1 MDKKQSLAFLLSAMM
16 VATPFSAFA
25 AEDGT
30 APADADASAKAATEQ
45 SVENNQAK
53 GEDSVQ
59 EDAQLDENE
68 LPIVP
73 IEPGEGTGE
82 EKKDETPASNA
93 WEATDFTYGEWV
105 IDSNAMLCPSNDTE
119 AYLKTTI
126 WVVTGLS
133 DSGKAKLENNKDLVI
148 PAKDPDGKK
157 VQGVGKDAFKKMG
170 LTSVQF
176 PENVKTA
183 NDTNWDSNVKE
194 RGDFFIG
201 NLAFQSNDLKEVTL
215 PEGVFYVAPNGF
227 SKNPNLKEVTFP
239 STIKLIGNSAF
250 AACAIDTLNFPE
262 TTDFPLAIDNIAF
275 FTNKIKS
282 VWLPDKTEKVTNM
295 AFRNNTGVEN
305 GIVHLYIPKTKGSY
319 VDNNAYQKP
328 FVGDAIPTEAWAEKP
343 WCTAHFTFDGTT
355 ITGLSESGKIKIQ
368 NDTNLVLPDQT
379 EAGEDVTAIGNG
391 TYGVGTFGY
400 TTADGTV
407 YAPDSVKLPAK
418 LESIGNFAFSAVVD
432 TKTSEVKHGVKA
444 VEFPETLKT
453 IGNTAFQN
461 APLTEVS
468 IPDSVTSVGSGAFTN
483 TEQATTHIE
492 KVKLSKG
499 MTTIPNSMFTNQKIK
514 NVEIP
519 EGIKS
524 IGSRAFAGN
533 YVETLKISGT
543 VEEIDDYAFWNN
555 QMKELEIPGNV
566 KIIGKYAFQRTQEYI
581 KATINKVVLHEGLES
596 IGKKAFY
603 QTLTSECK
611 SIDLPTTVNV
621 LDAAAF
627 EGNAKVTLTSL
638 VEDQVNATGDY
649 TKVAAAGAGHEIVLV
664 HKVTFDAGEGKADA
678 ETARADKDGKLA
690 ELPTAARDGYIF
702 KGWFTAAEGGDAV
715 TADTVFDKDTT
726 VFAHWKAYSV
736 VTFDAGEGK
745 SDAETA
751 RADKD
756 GKLAELPT
764 AARDGYTFEGWF
776 TAAEGGEAVTAD
788 TVFDKDTTV
797 FAHWKAYSV
806 VTFDAGEGKSDAETA
821 RADKD
826 GKLAELPNAARDG
839 YIFEG
844 WFTAAEGGDAVTA
857 DTVFDKDTTVF
868 AHWKKNIV
876 SATPSVKLSTSTYT
890 YNGKVKTP
898 GVKVSVNGT
907 VLTKDNYSVSY
918 GKGRKNVGKYTV
930 KVTLK
935 NDYAGSKTVSF
946 KINPPKS
953 AVKKL
958 KKGKKSFTV
967 YVKKQSKQT
976 SGYQVQYSTSKKF
989 KSPKAKNLT
998 SYKKTTLKVKK
1009 LKKHKKYYVRVR
1021 TYKKVGK
1028 TKYYSGWSSAKSVKT
1043 K

>member
-30 APADADASAKAATEQ
+30 APADDDASAKAATEQ

-53 GEDSVQ
+53 GKASVQ

-68 LPIVP
+68 LPIV
-73 IEPGEGTGE
+73 PGEGTGE

-93 WEATDFTYGEWV
+93 WEATDFTYGEWA
-105 IDSNAMLCPSNDTE
+105 IDKNDMLCPSNDNE
-119 AYLKTTI
+119 AYLKTTV

-148 PAKDPDGKK
+148 PAKDSDGKK
-157 VQGVGKDAFKKMG
+157 VQGVGKEAFKKMG

-183 NDTNWDSNVKE
+183 NDTNWDSSVKE

-201 NLAFQSNDLKEVTL
+201 NLAFQGNNLKEVTL
-215 PEGVFYVAPNGF
+215 PEGVFYVATNGF
-227 SKNPNLKEVTFP
+227 SRNPNLKEVTFP

-250 AACAIDTLNFPE
+250 AACAIEKLNFSE
-262 TTDFPLAIDNIAF
+262 NTDFPLAIDNIAF
-275 FTNKIKS
+275 FNNKIKS
-282 VWLPDKTEKVTNM
+282 VWLPDKTEKVSKQ
-295 AFRNNTGVEN
+295 AFMKNTGMEN
-305 GIVHLYIPKTKGSY
+305 GTVHLYIPTTKGSY
-319 VDNNAYQKP
+319 VDNNAYQQP
-328 FVGDAIPTEAWAEKP
+328 FVGDAIPAEAWAEKP
-343 WCTAHFTFDGTT
+343 WGTAHFAFDGTT

-368 NDTNLVLPDQT
+368 NDTNLVLPDQNA
-379 EAGEDVTAIGNG
+379 AGEDVTAIGNG
-391 TYGVGTFGY
+391 TNGVGTFGY
-400 TTADGTV
+400 KAADGTV

-432 TKTSEVKHGVKA
+432 TKTSEVKHGVKE

-468 IPDSVTSVGSGAFTN
+468 LPDSVTSVGSGAFTN
-483 TEQATTHIE
+483 TEKATTHIE

-499 MTTIPNSMFTNQKIK
+499 MTAIPDGMFTNQKVK

-519 EGIKS
+519 EGIKT
-524 IGSRAFAGN
+524 IGKRAFAGN
-533 YVETLKISGT
+533 RVETLKLSGT
-543 VEEIDDYAFWNN
+543 MEKIDEYAFWNN
-555 QMKELEIPGNV
+555 QIKELEIPGNV
-566 KIIGKYAFQRTQEYI
+566 KTIGRYAFQRTQDSI
-581 KATINKVVLHEGLES
+581 KASINKVVLHEGLES
-596 IGKKAFY
+596 IGKQAFY

-611 SIDLPTTVNV
+611 SIDLPTTVKV

-627 EGNAKVTLTSL
+627 EGNAKVTLISL
-638 VEDQVNATGDY
+638 VEDQVNAVGDY
-649 TKVAAAGAGHEIVLV
+649 AKVVAKGTAHEIVLI

-678 ETARADKDGKLA
+678 ETARTDKDGKLA
-690 ELPTAARDGYIF
+690 ELPG
-702 KGWFTAAEGGDAV
+702 
-715 TADTVFDKDTT
+715 
-726 VFAHWKAYSV
+726 
-736 VTFDAGEGK
+736 
-745 SDAETA
+745 
-751 RADKD
+751 
-756 GKLAELPT
+756 

-776 TAAEGGEAVTAD
+776 TAAEGGDV
-788 TVFDKDTTV
+788 
-797 FAHWKAYSV
+797 
-806 VTFDAGEGKSDAETA
+806 
-821 RADKD
+821 
-826 GKLAELPNAARDG
+826 
-839 YIFEG
+839 
-844 WFTAAEGGDAVTA
+844 VTA

-868 AHWKKNIV
+868 AHWKKNVV
-876 SATPSVKLSTSTYT
+876 SATPSVKLSTSAYT

-946 KINPPKS
+946 NINPPKS

-989 KSPKAKNLT
+989 KSPKTKSLT
-998 SYKKTTLKVKK
+998 SYKKTSLKVKK

-1028 TKYYSGWSSAKSVKT
+1028 AKYYSSWSSAKSVKT

>member
-1 MDKKQSLAFLLSAMM
+1 MNHERRITMDKKQSLAFLLSAMM

-25 AEDGT
+25 AEDGG
-30 APADADASAKAATEQ
+30 APADADASAKASTEQ
-45 SVENNQAK
+45 SVENNQEK
-53 GEDSVQ
+53 GKASVQ

-68 LPIVP
+68 LPIV
-73 IEPGEGTGE
+73 PGEGTGE

-93 WEATDFTYGEWV
+93 WEATDFTYGEWA
-105 IDSNAMLCPSNDTE
+105 IDKNDMLCPSNDSE
-119 AYLKTTI
+119 AYLKTTV

-148 PAKDPDGKK
+148 PAKDSDGKK
-157 VQGVGKDAFKKMG
+157 VQGVGKEAFKKMG

-183 NDTNWDSNVKE
+183 NDTNWDSSVKE

-201 NLAFQSNDLKEVTL
+201 NLAFQGNNLKEVTL
-215 PEGVFYVAPNGF
+215 PEGVFYVATNGF
-227 SKNPNLKEVTFP
+227 SRNPNLKEVTFP

-250 AACAIDTLNFPE
+250 AACAIEKLNFSE
-262 TTDFPLAIDNIAF
+262 NTDFPLAIDNIAF
-275 FTNKIKS
+275 FNNKIKS

-295 AFRNNTGVEN
+295 AFRSNTGVEN
-305 GIVHLYIPKTKGSY
+305 GIVHLYIPKTKGNY

-328 FVGDAIPTEAWAEKP
+328 FVGDAIPAEAWAEKP
-343 WCTAHFTFDGTT
+343 WGTAHFAFDGTT

-368 NDTNLVLPDQT
+368 NDTNLVLPDQNA
-379 EAGEDVTAIGNG
+379 AGEDVTAIGNG
-391 TYGVGTFGY
+391 TNGVGTFGY
-400 TTADGTV
+400 KAADGTV

-432 TKTSEVKHGVKA
+432 TKTSEVKHGVKE

-468 IPDSVTSVGSGAFTN
+468 LPDSVTSVGGGAFTN
-483 TEQATTHIE
+483 TEKATTHIE

-499 MTTIPNSMFTNQKIK
+499 MTAIPAGMFTNQKVK

-519 EGIKS
+519 EGIKT
-524 IGSRAFAGN
+524 IGARAFAGN
-533 YVETLKISGT
+533 RVETLKISGT
-543 VEEIDDYAFWNN
+543 VEKIDDYAFWNN

-566 KIIGKYAFQRTQEYI
+566 KTIGKYAFQRTQDSI
-581 KATINKVVLHEGLES
+581 KASIDKVVLHEGLES
-596 IGKKAFY
+596 IGKRAFY

-611 SIDLPTTVNV
+611 SIDLPTTVKV

-627 EGNAKVTLTSL
+627 EGNAKITLISL
-638 VEDQVNATGDY
+638 VEDQANAKGDY
-649 TKVAAAGAGHEIVLV
+649 TKVVAKGTAHEIVLV

-678 ETARADKDGKLA
+678 ETARTDKDGKLA
-690 ELPTAARDGYIF
+690 ELPG
-702 KGWFTAAEGGDAV
+702 
-715 TADTVFDKDTT
+715 
-726 VFAHWKAYSV
+726 
-736 VTFDAGEGK
+736 
-745 SDAETA
+745 
-751 RADKD
+751 
-756 GKLAELPT
+756 
-764 AARDGYTFEGWF
+764 AARDGYT
-776 TAAEGGEAVTAD
+776 
-788 TVFDKDTTV
+788 
-797 FAHWKAYSV
+797 
-806 VTFDAGEGKSDAETA
+806 
-821 RADKD
+821 
-826 GKLAELPNAARDG
+826 
-839 YIFEG
+839 FEG

-868 AHWKKNIV
+868 AHWKKNVV

-918 GKGRKNVGKYTV
+918 GNGRKNVGKYTV

-989 KSPKAKNLT
+989 KSPKAKSLT
-998 SYKKTTLKVKK
+998 SYKKTKLKVKK

-1028 TKYYSGWSSAKSVKT
+1028 AKYYSSWSSAKSVKT

>member
-25 AEDGT
+25 AEDGA

-45 SVENNQAK
+45 SLENDRAK
-53 GEDSVQ
+53 GDASVQ

-68 LPIVP
+68 LPIV
-73 IEPGEGTGE
+73 PGEGTGE

-93 WEATDFTYGEWV
+93 WEATDFTYGEWT
-105 IDSNAMLCPSNDTE
+105 IDHNDMLCPSNDTN
-119 AYLKTTI
+119 AYLKTTV

-133 DSGKAKLENNKDLVI
+133 DSGKVKLENNKDLVI
-148 PAKDPDGKK
+148 PEKDPDGKK
-157 VQGVGKDAFKKMG
+157 VQGVGANAFKSMG
-170 LTSVQF
+170 ITSVKF
-176 PENVKTA
+176 PENVKAA

-201 NLAFQSNDLKEVTL
+201 SLAFYANNLEEVNL
-215 PEGVFYVAPNGF
+215 PEGVFYVARQAF
-227 SKNPNLKEVTFP
+227 SKNANLKKVTFS

-250 AACAIDTLNFPE
+250 AACAIEKLNFSE
-262 TTDFPLAIDNIAF
+262 TTDFPLAIDNMAF
-275 FTNKIKS
+275 FKNKIKS

-295 AFRNNTGVEN
+295 AFRSNTGVEN
-305 GIVHLYIPKTKGSY
+305 GIVHLYIPKTKGNY

-328 FVGDAIPTEAWAEKP
+328 FVGDAIPAEAWAEKP
-343 WCTAHFTFDGTT
+343 WGTAHFIFDGTT

-379 EAGEDVTAIGNG
+379 AAGEDVTAIGNG
-391 TYGVGTFGY
+391 KYGVGTFGY
-400 TTADGTV
+400 TAGDGTV
-407 YAPDSVKLPAK
+407 YAPDSVKFPAK

-432 TKTSEVKHGVKA
+432 TKTSEVKHGVKE

-468 IPDSVTSVGSGAFTN
+468 LPDSVTSVGSGAFTN

-499 MTTIPNSMFTNQKIK
+499 MTAIPASMFTNQKVK
-514 NVEIP
+514 SVEIP
-519 EGIKS
+519 EGIKT
-524 IGSRAFAGN
+524 IGARAFAGN
-533 YVETLKISGT
+533 YVETLKLSGT
-543 VEEIDDYAFWNN
+543 VEKIDDYAFWNN

-566 KIIGKYAFQRTQEYI
+566 KTIGRYAFQRTQDYI
-581 KATINKVVLHEGLES
+581 KASINKVILHEGLES

-603 QTLTSECK
+603 QTLTAECK
-611 SIDLPTTVNV
+611 TIDLPTTVRV
-621 LDAAAF
+621 LDATAF
-627 EGNAKVTLTSL
+627 EGNAPVTLISV
-638 VEDQVNATGDY
+638 VEDQANAAGDY
-649 TKVAAAGAGHEIVLV
+649 VKVAVKGEGHEIVLV
-664 HKVTFDAGEGKADA
+664 RKVTFDAGEGKADIA
-678 ETARADKDGKLA
+678 SVRTDKDGKLA
-690 ELPTAARDGYIF
+690 ELPTA
-702 KGWFTAAEGGDAV
+702 T
-715 TADTVFDKDTT
+715 
-726 VFAHWKAYSV
+726 
-736 VTFDAGEGK
+736 
-745 SDAETA
+745 
-751 RADKD
+751 
-756 GKLAELPT
+756 
-764 AARDGYTFEGWF
+764 RDGYT
-776 TAAEGGEAVTAD
+776 
-788 TVFDKDTTV
+788 
-797 FAHWKAYSV
+797 
-806 VTFDAGEGKSDAETA
+806 
-821 RADKD
+821 
-826 GKLAELPNAARDG
+826 
-839 YIFEG
+839 FEG

-868 AHWKKNIV
+868 AHWKQNVVK
-876 SATPSVKLSTSTYT
+876 ATPSVKLSTSAYT

-989 KSPKAKNLT
+989 KSPKAKSLT
-998 SYKKTTLKVKK
+998 SYKKTKLKVKK

-1028 TKYYSGWSSAKSVKT
+1028 AKYYSSWSSAKSVKT

>member
-1 MDKKQSLAFLLSAMM
+1 M
-16 VATPFSAFA
+16 
-25 AEDGT
+25 
-30 APADADASAKAATEQ
+30 
-45 SVENNQAK
+45 
-53 GEDSVQ
+53 
-59 EDAQLDENE
+59 
-68 LPIVP
+68 
-73 IEPGEGTGE
+73 
-82 EKKDETPASNA
+82 
-93 WEATDFTYGEWV
+93 
-105 IDSNAMLCPSNDTE
+105 
-119 AYLKTTI
+119 KTTV

-157 VQGVGKDAFKKMG
+157 VQGVGKEAFKKMG

-183 NDTNWDSNVKE
+183 NDTNWDSSVKE

-201 NLAFQSNDLKEVTL
+201 NLAFQGNDLKEVTL
-215 PEGVFYVAPNGF
+215 PEGVFYVATNGF
-227 SKNPNLKEVTFP
+227 SRNPNLKEVTFP

-250 AACAIDTLNFPE
+250 AACAIEKLNFSE
-262 TTDFPLAIDNIAF
+262 NTDFPLAIDNIAF
-275 FTNKIKS
+275 FKNKIKS

-295 AFRNNTGVEN
+295 AFRDNTGVEN
-305 GIVHLYIPKTKGSY
+305 GIVHLYIPKTKGNY

-328 FVGDAIPTEAWAEKP
+328 FVGDAIPAEAWAEKP
-343 WCTAHFTFDGTT
+343 WGTAHFTFDGTT

-368 NDTNLVLPDQT
+368 NDTNLVLPDQNA
-379 EAGEDVTAIGNG
+379 AGEDVTAIGNG
-391 TYGVGTFGY
+391 TNGVGTFGY
-400 TTADGTV
+400 KATDDTV

-432 TKTSEVKHGVKA
+432 TKTYEVKHGVKA
-444 VEFPETLKT
+444 VVFPETLKT

-468 IPDSVTSVGSGAFTN
+468 LPDNVTSVGSGAFTN

-499 MTTIPNSMFTNQKIK
+499 MTAIPASMFTNQKVK

-519 EGIKS
+519 EGIKT
-524 IGSRAFAGN
+524 IGARAFAGN
-533 YVETLKISGT
+533 RVETLKISGT
-543 VEEIDDYAFWNN
+543 VEKIDDYAFWNN

-566 KIIGKYAFQRTQEYI
+566 KTIGRYAFQRTQEYI
-581 KATINKVVLHEGLES
+581 KPTINKVILHEGLES

-611 SIDLPTTVNV
+611 SIDLPTTVKV

-627 EGNAKVTLTSL
+627 EGNTKVTLTSL
-638 VEDQVNATGDY
+638 VEDQVNAVGDY
-649 TKVAAAGAGHEIVLV
+649 AKVVPQGKAHEIVLV

-678 ETARADKDGKLA
+678 ETARTDKDGKLA
-690 ELPTAARDGYIF
+690 ELPN
-702 KGWFTAAEGGDAV
+702 
-715 TADTVFDKDTT
+715 
-726 VFAHWKAYSV
+726 
-736 VTFDAGEGK
+736 
-745 SDAETA
+745 
-751 RADKD
+751 
-756 GKLAELPT
+756 

-776 TAAEGGEAVTAD
+776 TAAEGGD
-788 TVFDKDTTV
+788 
-797 FAHWKAYSV
+797 
-806 VTFDAGEGKSDAETA
+806 
-821 RADKD
+821 
-826 GKLAELPNAARDG
+826 
-839 YIFEG
+839 I
-844 WFTAAEGGDAVTA
+844 VTA

-868 AHWKKNIV
+868 AHWKKNVV
-876 SATPSVKLSTSTYT
+876 STTPSVKLSTSAYT

-946 KINPPKS
+946 KINPKGTS
-953 AVKKL
+953 IKHL
-958 KKGKKSFTV
+958 KKGVRAFKPTW
-967 YVKKQSKQT
+967 KKQTRQI
-976 SGYQVQYSTSKKF
+976 SGYQVQYSTKKNFKSAKIKAVSSKK
-989 KSPKAKNLT
+989 KSTWVIKKKA
-998 SYKKTTLKVKK
+998 
-1009 LKKHKKYYVRVR
+1009 HKRYYVRIR

-1028 TKYYSGWSSAKSVKT
+1028 AKYYSSWSSAKSVKT

>member
-30 APADADASAKAATEQ
+30 APADADASAKAVTEQ

-53 GEDSVQ
+53 GKASVQ
-59 EDAQLDENE
+59 EDVQLDENE
-68 LPIVP
+68 LPIV
-73 IEPGEGTGE
+73 PGEGTGE

-93 WEATDFTYGEWV
+93 WEATDFTYGEWT

-119 AYLKTTI
+119 AYLKTTV

-133 DSGKAKLENNKDLVI
+133 DSGKAKLENNKNLVI
-148 PAKDPDGKK
+148 PEKDPTGKK

-183 NDTNWDSNVKE
+183 NDTNWDSSVKE

-201 NLAFQSNDLKEVTL
+201 NLAFQGNNLKEVTL

-227 SKNPNLKEVTFP
+227 SKNPNMKEVTFP

-250 AACAIDTLNFPE
+250 AACAIEKLNFSE
-262 TTDFPLAIDNIAF
+262 NTDFPLAIDNIAF
-275 FTNKIKS
+275 FNNKIKS

-295 AFRNNTGVEN
+295 AFRSNTGVEN
-305 GIVHLYIPKTKGSY
+305 GIVHLYIPKTKGNY

-328 FVGDAIPTEAWAEKP
+328 FVGDAIPAEAWAEKP
-343 WCTAHFTFDGTT
+343 WGTAHFTFDGTT

-368 NDTNLVLPDQT
+368 NDTNLVLPDQNA
-379 EAGEDVTAIGNG
+379 AGEDVTAIGDG
-391 TYGVGTFGY
+391 TNGVGTFGY
-400 TTADGTV
+400 KAADGTV

-444 VEFPETLKT
+444 VVFPETLKT

-468 IPDSVTSVGSGAFTN
+468 LPDSVTSVGSGAFTN
-483 TEQATTHIE
+483 TEKATTHIE

-499 MTTIPNSMFTNQKIK
+499 MTAIPAGMFTNQKVK

-519 EGIKS
+519 EGIKT
-524 IGSRAFAGN
+524 IGVRAFAGN
-533 YVETLKISGT
+533 RVETLKISGT
-543 VEEIDDYAFWNN
+543 VEKIDDYAFWNN

-566 KIIGKYAFQRTQEYI
+566 KTIGRYAFQRTQEYI

-603 QTLTSECK
+603 QALTSECK
-611 SIDLPTTVNV
+611 SIDLPTTVKV

-627 EGNAKVTLTSL
+627 EGNAKVTLISL
-638 VEDQVNATGDY
+638 VEDQVNAKGDY
-649 TKVAAAGAGHEIVLV
+649 TKVVAKGTAHEIVLV

-678 ETARADKDGKLA
+678 ETARTDKDGKLA
-690 ELPTAARDGYIF
+690 ELPG
-702 KGWFTAAEGGDAV
+702 
-715 TADTVFDKDTT
+715 
-726 VFAHWKAYSV
+726 
-736 VTFDAGEGK
+736 
-745 SDAETA
+745 
-751 RADKD
+751 
-756 GKLAELPT
+756 

-776 TAAEGGEAVTAD
+776 TAAEGG
-788 TVFDKDTTV
+788 
-797 FAHWKAYSV
+797 
-806 VTFDAGEGKSDAETA
+806 
-821 RADKD
+821 
-826 GKLAELPNAARDG
+826 
-839 YIFEG
+839 
-844 WFTAAEGGDAVTA
+844 DAVTA
-857 DTVFDKDTTVF
+857 ETVFDKDTTVF
-868 AHWKKNIV
+868 AHWKKNVV
-876 SATPSVKLSTSTYT
+876 SATPSVKLSTSAYT

-989 KSPKAKNLT
+989 KSPKTKSLT
-998 SYKKTTLKVKK
+998 SYKKTKLKVKK

-1028 TKYYSGWSSAKSVKT
+1028 AKYYSSWSSAKSVKT

>member
-1 MDKKQSLAFLLSAMM
+1 
-16 VATPFSAFA
+16 
-25 AEDGT
+25 
-30 APADADASAKAATEQ
+30 
-45 SVENNQAK
+45 
-53 GEDSVQ
+53 
-59 EDAQLDENE
+59 
-68 LPIVP
+68 
-73 IEPGEGTGE
+73 
-82 EKKDETPASNA
+82 
-93 WEATDFTYGEWV
+93 
-105 IDSNAMLCPSNDTE
+105 
-119 AYLKTTI
+119 
-126 WVVTGLS
+126 
-133 DSGKAKLENNKDLVI
+133 
-148 PAKDPDGKK
+148 
-157 VQGVGKDAFKKMG
+157 MG

-176 PENVKTA
+176 PENVKTD
-183 NDTNWDSNVKE
+183 NDTNWDSSVKE

-201 NLAFQSNDLKEVTL
+201 NLAFQGNNLKEVTL
-215 PEGVFYVAPNGF
+215 PEGVFYVATNGF
-227 SKNPNLKEVTFP
+227 SRNPNLKEVTFP

-250 AACAIDTLNFPE
+250 AACAIEKLNFSE
-262 TTDFPLAIDNIAF
+262 NTDFPLAIDNIAF
-275 FTNKIKS
+275 FNNKIKS

-295 AFRNNTGVEN
+295 AFRSNTGVEN
-305 GIVHLYIPKTKGSY
+305 GIVHLYIPKTKGNY

-328 FVGDAIPTEAWAEKP
+328 FVGDAIPAEAWAEKP
-343 WCTAHFTFDGTT
+343 WGTAHFTFDGTT

-368 NDTNLVLPDQT
+368 NDTNLVLPDQNA
-379 EAGEDVTAIGNG
+379 AGEDVTAIGDG
-391 TYGVGTFGY
+391 TNGVGTFGY
-400 TTADGTV
+400 KAADGTV

-444 VEFPETLKT
+444 VVFPETLKT

-468 IPDSVTSVGSGAFTN
+468 LPDSVTSVGSGAFTN
-483 TEQATTHIE
+483 TEKATTHIE

-499 MTTIPNSMFTNQKIK
+499 MTAIPAGMFTNQKVK

-519 EGIKS
+519 EGIKT
-524 IGSRAFAGN
+524 IGKRAFAGN
-533 YVETLKISGT
+533 RVETLKLSGT
-543 VEEIDDYAFWNN
+543 VEKIDEYAFWNN
-555 QMKELEIPGNV
+555 QIKELEIPGNV
-566 KIIGKYAFQRTQEYI
+566 KTIGRYAFQRTQDSI
-581 KATINKVVLHEGLES
+581 KASINKVVLHEGLES
-596 IGKKAFY
+596 IGKQAFY

-611 SIDLPTTVNV
+611 SIDLPTTVKV

-627 EGNAKVTLTSL
+627 EGNAKVTLISL
-638 VEDQVNATGDY
+638 VEDQVNAVGDY
-649 TKVAAAGAGHEIVLV
+649 AKVVAKGTAHEIVLI

-678 ETARADKDGKLA
+678 ETARTEKDGKLA
-690 ELPTAARDGYIF
+690 ELPG
-702 KGWFTAAEGGDAV
+702 AV
-715 TADTVFDKDTT
+715 
-726 VFAHWKAYSV
+726 
-736 VTFDAGEGK
+736 
-745 SDAETA
+745 
-751 RADKD
+751 
-756 GKLAELPT
+756 
-764 AARDGYTFEGWF
+764 RDGYT
-776 TAAEGGEAVTAD
+776 
-788 TVFDKDTTV
+788 
-797 FAHWKAYSV
+797 
-806 VTFDAGEGKSDAETA
+806 
-821 RADKD
+821 
-826 GKLAELPNAARDG
+826 
-839 YIFEG
+839 FEG

-868 AHWKKNIV
+868 AHWKKNVV
-876 SATPSVKLSTSTYT
+876 SATPSVKLSTSAYT

-989 KSPKAKNLT
+989 KSPKTKSLT
-998 SYKKTTLKVKK
+998 SYKKTSLKVKK

-1028 TKYYSGWSSAKSVKT
+1028 AKYYSSWSSAKSVKT

>member
-53 GEDSVQ
+53 GKASVQ

-68 LPIVP
+68 LPIV
-73 IEPGEGTGE
+73 PGEGTGE

-93 WEATDFTYGEWV
+93 WEAADFTYGEWA
-105 IDSNAMLCPSNDTE
+105 IDKNDMLCPSNDNE
-119 AYLKTTI
+119 AYLKTTV

-148 PAKDPDGKK
+148 PAKDSDGKK
-157 VQGVGKDAFKKMG
+157 VQGVGKEAFKKMG

-183 NDTNWDSNVKE
+183 NDTNWDSSVKE

-201 NLAFQSNDLKEVTL
+201 NLAFQGNNLKEVTL
-215 PEGVFYVAPNGF
+215 PEGVFYVATNGF
-227 SKNPNLKEVTFP
+227 SRNPNLKEVTFP

-250 AACAIDTLNFPE
+250 AACAIEKLNFSE
-262 TTDFPLAIDNIAF
+262 NTDFPLAIDNIAF
-275 FTNKIKS
+275 FNNKIKS

-295 AFRNNTGVEN
+295 AFRSNTGVEN
-305 GIVHLYIPKTKGSY
+305 GIVHLYIPKTKGNY

-328 FVGDAIPTEAWAEKP
+328 FVGDAIPAEAWAEKP
-343 WCTAHFTFDGTT
+343 WGTAHFTFDGTT

-368 NDTNLVLPDQT
+368 NDTNLVLPDQNA
-379 EAGEDVTAIGNG
+379 AGEDVTAIGNG
-391 TYGVGTFGY
+391 TNGVGTFGY
-400 TTADGTV
+400 KAADGTV
-407 YAPDSVKLPAK
+407 YAPDFVKLPAK

-444 VEFPETLKT
+444 VVFPETLKT

-468 IPDSVTSVGSGAFTN
+468 LPDSVTSVGSGAFTN

-499 MTTIPNSMFTNQKIK
+499 MTAIPVSMFTNQKVK

-519 EGIKS
+519 EGIKT
-524 IGSRAFAGN
+524 IGKRAFAGN
-533 YVETLKISGT
+533 RVETLKLSGT
-543 VEEIDDYAFWNN
+543 VEKIDEYAFWNN
-555 QMKELEIPGNV
+555 QIKELEIPGNV
-566 KIIGKYAFQRTQEYI
+566 KTIGRYAFQRTQDYI
-581 KATINKVVLHEGLES
+581 EATINKVVLHEGLES
-596 IGKKAFY
+596 IGKRAFY

-611 SIDLPTTVNV
+611 SIDLPTTVKV

-627 EGNAKVTLTSL
+627 EGNAKVTLISL
-638 VEDQVNATGDY
+638 VEDQVNAKGDY
-649 TKVAAAGAGHEIVLV
+649 TKVVAKGTAHEIVLV

-678 ETARADKDGKLA
+678 ETARTDKDGKLA
-690 ELPTAARDGYIF
+690 ELPD
-702 KGWFTAAEGGDAV
+702 
-715 TADTVFDKDTT
+715 
-726 VFAHWKAYSV
+726 
-736 VTFDAGEGK
+736 
-745 SDAETA
+745 
-751 RADKD
+751 
-756 GKLAELPT
+756 
-764 AARDGYTFEGWF
+764 AARDGYT
-776 TAAEGGEAVTAD
+776 
-788 TVFDKDTTV
+788 
-797 FAHWKAYSV
+797 
-806 VTFDAGEGKSDAETA
+806 
-821 RADKD
+821 
-826 GKLAELPNAARDG
+826 
-839 YIFEG
+839 FEG

-857 DTVFDKDTTVF
+857 DTVFDKDTIVF
-868 AHWKKNIV
+868 AHWKKNVV
-876 SATPSVKLSTSTYT
+876 SATPSVKLSTSAYT

-989 KSPKAKNLT
+989 KSPKAKSLT
-998 SYKKTTLKVKK
+998 SYKKTKLKVKK

-1028 TKYYSGWSSAKSVKT
+1028 AKYYSSWSSAKSVKT

>member
-25 AEDGT
+25 AEDGA

-45 SVENNQAK
+45 SLENDRAK
-53 GEDSVQ
+53 GDASVQ

-68 LPIVP
+68 LPIV
-73 IEPGEGTGE
+73 PGEGTGE

-93 WEATDFTYGEWV
+93 WEATDFTYGEWT
-105 IDSNAMLCPSNDTE
+105 IDHNDMLCPSNDTN
-119 AYLKTTI
+119 AYLKTTV

-133 DSGKAKLENNKDLVI
+133 DSGKVKLENNKDLVI
-148 PAKDPDGKK
+148 PEKDPDGKK
-157 VQGVGKDAFKKMG
+157 VQGVGANAFKSMG
-170 LTSVQF
+170 ITSVKF
-176 PENVKTA
+176 PENVKAA

-201 NLAFQSNDLKEVTL
+201 SLAFYANNLEEVNL
-215 PEGVFYVAPNGF
+215 PEGVFYVARQAF
-227 SKNPNLKEVTFP
+227 SKNANLKTVTFS

-250 AACAIDTLNFPE
+250 AACAIEKLNFSE
-262 TTDFPLAIDNIAF
+262 TTDFPLAIDNMAF
-275 FTNKIKS
+275 FKNKIKS

-295 AFRNNTGVEN
+295 AFRSNTGVEN
-305 GIVHLYIPKTKGSY
+305 GIVHLYIPKTKGNY

-328 FVGDAIPTEAWAEKP
+328 FVGDAIPAEAWAEKP
-343 WCTAHFTFDGTT
+343 WGTAHFIFDGTT

-379 EAGEDVTAIGNG
+379 AAGEDVTAIGNG
-391 TYGVGTFGY
+391 KYGVGTFGY
-400 TTADGTV
+400 TAGDGTV
-407 YAPDSVKLPAK
+407 YAPDSVKFPAK

-432 TKTSEVKHGVKA
+432 TKTSEVKHGVKE

-468 IPDSVTSVGSGAFTN
+468 LPDSVTSVGSGAFTN

-499 MTTIPNSMFTNQKIK
+499 MTAIPASMFTNQKVK
-514 NVEIP
+514 SVEIP
-519 EGIKS
+519 EGIKT
-524 IGSRAFAGN
+524 IGARAFAGN
-533 YVETLKISGT
+533 YVETLKLSGT
-543 VEEIDDYAFWNN
+543 VEKIDDYAFWNN

-566 KIIGKYAFQRTQEYI
+566 KTIGRYAFQRTQDYI
-581 KATINKVVLHEGLES
+581 KASINKVILHEGLES

-603 QTLTSECK
+603 QTLTAECK
-611 SIDLPTTVNV
+611 TIDLPTTVRV
-621 LDAAAF
+621 LDATAF
-627 EGNAKVTLTSL
+627 EGNAPVTLISV
-638 VEDQVNATGDY
+638 VEDQANAAGDY
-649 TKVAAAGAGHEIVLV
+649 VKVAVKGEGHEIVLV
-664 HKVTFDAGEGKADA
+664 RKVTFDAGEGKADIA
-678 ETARADKDGKLA
+678 SVRTDKDGKLA
-690 ELPTAARDGYIF
+690 ELPTA
-702 KGWFTAAEGGDAV
+702 T
-715 TADTVFDKDTT
+715 
-726 VFAHWKAYSV
+726 
-736 VTFDAGEGK
+736 
-745 SDAETA
+745 
-751 RADKD
+751 
-756 GKLAELPT
+756 
-764 AARDGYTFEGWF
+764 RDGYT
-776 TAAEGGEAVTAD
+776 
-788 TVFDKDTTV
+788 
-797 FAHWKAYSV
+797 
-806 VTFDAGEGKSDAETA
+806 
-821 RADKD
+821 
-826 GKLAELPNAARDG
+826 
-839 YIFEG
+839 FEG

-868 AHWKKNIV
+868 AHWKQNVVK
-876 SATPSVKLSTSTYT
+876 ATPSVKLSTSAYT

-989 KSPKAKNLT
+989 KSPKTKSLT
-998 SYKKTTLKVKK
+998 SYKKTSLKVKK

-1028 TKYYSGWSSAKSVKT
+1028 AKYYSSWSSAKSVKT

>member
-25 AEDGT
+25 AEDGA

-45 SVENNQAK
+45 SLENDRAK
-53 GEDSVQ
+53 GEASVQ

-68 LPIVP
+68 LPIV
-73 IEPGEGTGE
+73 PGEGTGE

-93 WEATDFTYGEWV
+93 WEATDFTYGEWT
-105 IDSNAMLCPSNDTE
+105 IDHNDMLCPSNDTN
-119 AYLKTTI
+119 AYLKTTV

-133 DSGKAKLENNKDLVI
+133 DSGKVKLENNKDLVI
-148 PAKDPDGKK
+148 PEKNPDGKK
-157 VQGVGKDAFKKMG
+157 VQGVGANAFKSMG
-170 LTSVQF
+170 ITSVKF
-176 PENVKTA
+176 PENVKAA

-201 NLAFQSNDLKEVTL
+201 SLAFYANNLEEVNL
-215 PEGVFYVAPNGF
+215 PEGVFYVARQAF
-227 SKNPNLKEVTFP
+227 SKNANLKKVTFS

-250 AACAIDTLNFPE
+250 AACAIEKLNFSE
-262 TTDFPLAIDNIAF
+262 TTDFPLAIDNMAF
-275 FTNKIKS
+275 FKNKIKS

-295 AFRNNTGVEN
+295 AFRSNTGVEN
-305 GIVHLYIPKTKGSY
+305 GIVHLYIPKTKGNY

-328 FVGDAIPTEAWAEKP
+328 FVGDAIPAEAWAEKP
-343 WCTAHFTFDGTT
+343 WGTAHFIFDGTT

-379 EAGEDVTAIGNG
+379 AAGEDVTAIGNG
-391 TYGVGTFGY
+391 KYGVGTFGY
-400 TTADGTV
+400 TAGDGTV
-407 YAPDSVKLPAK
+407 YAPDSVKFPAK

-432 TKTSEVKHGVKA
+432 TKTSEVKHGVKE

-468 IPDSVTSVGSGAFTN
+468 LPDSVTSVGSGAFTN

-499 MTTIPNSMFTNQKIK
+499 MTAIPASMFTNQKVK
-514 NVEIP
+514 SVEIP
-519 EGIKS
+519 EGIKT
-524 IGSRAFAGN
+524 IGARAFAGN
-533 YVETLKISGT
+533 YVETLKLSGT
-543 VEEIDDYAFWNN
+543 VEKIDDYAFWNN

-566 KIIGKYAFQRTQEYI
+566 KTIGRYAFQRTQDYI
-581 KATINKVVLHEGLES
+581 KASINKVILHEGLES

-603 QTLTSECK
+603 QTLTAECK
-611 SIDLPTTVNV
+611 TIDLPTTVRV
-621 LDAAAF
+621 LDATAF
-627 EGNAKVTLTSL
+627 EGNAPVTLISV
-638 VEDQVNATGDY
+638 VEDQANAAGDY
-649 TKVAAAGAGHEIVLV
+649 VKVAVKGEGHEIVLV
-664 HKVTFDAGEGKADA
+664 RKVTFDAGEGKADIA
-678 ETARADKDGKLA
+678 SVRTDKDGKLA
-690 ELPTAARDGYIF
+690 ELPTA
-702 KGWFTAAEGGDAV
+702 T
-715 TADTVFDKDTT
+715 
-726 VFAHWKAYSV
+726 
-736 VTFDAGEGK
+736 
-745 SDAETA
+745 
-751 RADKD
+751 
-756 GKLAELPT
+756 
-764 AARDGYTFEGWF
+764 RDGYT
-776 TAAEGGEAVTAD
+776 
-788 TVFDKDTTV
+788 
-797 FAHWKAYSV
+797 
-806 VTFDAGEGKSDAETA
+806 
-821 RADKD
+821 
-826 GKLAELPNAARDG
+826 
-839 YIFEG
+839 FEG

-868 AHWKKNIV
+868 AHWKQNVVK
-876 SATPSVKLSTSTYT
+876 ATPSVKLSTSAYT

-907 VLTKDNYSVSY
+907 VLTKDDYSVSY

-989 KSPKAKNLT
+989 KSPKAKSLT
-998 SYKKTTLKVKK
+998 SYKKTKLKVKK

-1028 TKYYSGWSSAKSVKT
+1028 AKYYSSWSSAKSVKT

>member
-53 GEDSVQ
+53 GKASAQ

-68 LPIVP
+68 LPIV
-73 IEPGEGTGE
+73 PGEGTGE

-93 WEATDFTYGEWV
+93 WEAADFTYGEWA
-105 IDSNAMLCPSNDTE
+105 IGENDKICPSNDTE
-119 AYLKTTI
+119 AYLKTTV

-157 VQGVGKDAFKKMG
+157 VQGVGKEAFKKMG

-183 NDTNWDSNVKE
+183 NDTNWDSSVKE

-201 NLAFQSNDLKEVTL
+201 NLAFQGNDLKEVTL
-215 PEGVFYVAPNGF
+215 PEGVFYVATNGF
-227 SKNPNLKEVTFP
+227 SRNPNLKEATFP

-250 AACAIDTLNFPE
+250 AACAIEKLNFSE
-262 TTDFPLAIDNIAF
+262 NTDFPLAIDNIAF
-275 FTNKIKS
+275 FKNKIKS

-295 AFRNNTGVEN
+295 AFRDNTGEEN
-305 GIVHLYIPKTKGSY
+305 GIVHLYIPKTKGNY

-328 FVGDAIPTEAWAEKP
+328 FVGDAIPAEAWAEKP
-343 WCTAHFTFDGTT
+343 WGTAHFSFDGTT

-368 NDTNLVLPDQT
+368 NDTNLVLPDQNA
-379 EAGEDVTAIGNG
+379 AGEDVTAIGNG
-391 TYGVGTFGY
+391 TNGVGTFGY
-400 TTADGTV
+400 KAADGTV

-432 TKTSEVKHGVKA
+432 TKTSEVKHGVKE

-468 IPDSVTSVGSGAFTN
+468 LPDSVTSVGSGAFTN
-483 TEQATTHIE
+483 TEKATTHIE

-499 MTTIPNSMFTNQKIK
+499 MTAIPAGMFTNQKVK

-519 EGIKS
+519 EGIKT
-524 IGSRAFAGN
+524 IGIRAFAGN
-533 YVETLKISGT
+533 RVETLKISGT
-543 VEEIDDYAFWNN
+543 VEKIDDYAFWNN

-566 KIIGKYAFQRTQEYI
+566 KTIGRYAFQRTQEYI

-596 IGKKAFY
+596 IGKRAFY

-611 SIDLPTTVNV
+611 SIDLPTTVKV

-627 EGNAKVTLTSL
+627 EGNAKVTLISL
-638 VEDQVNATGDY
+638 VEDQVNAVGDY
-649 TKVAAAGAGHEIVLV
+649 AKVVAKGAAHEIVLV
-664 HKVTFDAGEGKADA
+664 HKVTFNAGEGKADA
-678 ETARADKDGKLA
+678 ETAR
-690 ELPTAARDGYIF
+690 T
-702 KGWFTAAEGGDAV
+702 
-715 TADTVFDKDTT
+715 
-726 VFAHWKAYSV
+726 
-736 VTFDAGEGK
+736 
-745 SDAETA
+745 
-751 RADKD
+751 
-756 GKLAELPT
+756 
-764 AARDGYTFEGWF
+764 
-776 TAAEGGEAVTAD
+776 
-788 TVFDKDTTV
+788 
-797 FAHWKAYSV
+797 
-806 VTFDAGEGKSDAETA
+806 
-821 RADKD
+821 DKD

-839 YIFEG
+839 YTFEG

-868 AHWKKNIV
+868 AHWKKNVV
-876 SATPSVKLSTSTYT
+876 SATPSVKLSTSAYT

-989 KSPKAKNLT
+989 KAPKTKSLT
-998 SYKKTTLKVKK
+998 SYKKTGLKVKK

-1028 TKYYSGWSSAKSVKT
+1028 AKYYSSWSSAKSVKT

>member
-1 MDKKQSLAFLLSAMM
+1 MNHERRITMDKKQSLAFLLSAMM

-53 GEDSVQ
+53 GKASVQ

-68 LPIVP
+68 LPIV
-73 IEPGEGTGE
+73 PGEGTGE

-93 WEATDFTYGEWV
+93 WEAADFTYGEWT

-119 AYLKTTI
+119 AYLKTTV

-133 DSGKAKLENNKDLVI
+133 DSGKAKLENNKNLVI
-148 PAKDPDGKK
+148 PEKDPTGKK

-183 NDTNWDSNVKE
+183 NDTNWDSSVKE

-201 NLAFQSNDLKEVTL
+201 NLAFQGNNLKEVTL

-250 AACAIDTLNFPE
+250 AACAIEKLNFSE
-262 TTDFPLAIDNIAF
+262 NTDFPLAIDNIAF
-275 FTNKIKS
+275 FNNKIKS

-295 AFRNNTGVEN
+295 AFRSNTGVEN
-305 GIVHLYIPKTKGSY
+305 GIVHLYIPKTKGNY

-328 FVGDAIPTEAWAEKP
+328 FVGDAIPAEAWAEKP
-343 WCTAHFTFDGTT
+343 WGTAHFTFDGTT

-368 NDTNLVLPDQT
+368 NDTNLVLPDQNV
-379 EAGEDVTAIGNG
+379 AGEDVTAIGDG
-391 TYGVGTFGY
+391 TNGVGTFGY
-400 TTADGTV
+400 KAADGTV

-444 VEFPETLKT
+444 VVFPETLKT

-468 IPDSVTSVGSGAFTN
+468 LPDSVTSVGSGAFTN
-483 TEQATTHIE
+483 TEKATTHIE

-499 MTTIPNSMFTNQKIK
+499 MTAIPAGMFTNQKVK

-519 EGIKS
+519 EGIKT
-524 IGSRAFAGN
+524 IGVRAFAGN
-533 YVETLKISGT
+533 RVETLKISGT
-543 VEEIDDYAFWNN
+543 VEKIDDYAFWNN

-566 KIIGKYAFQRTQEYI
+566 KTIGRYAFQRTQEYI

-611 SIDLPTTVNV
+611 SIDLPTTVKV

-627 EGNAKVTLTSL
+627 EGNAKVTLISL
-638 VEDQVNATGDY
+638 VEDQVNAKGDY
-649 TKVAAAGAGHEIVLV
+649 TKVVAKGTAHEIVLV

-678 ETARADKDGKLA
+678 ETARTDKDGKLA
-690 ELPTAARDGYIF
+690 ELPD
-702 KGWFTAAEGGDAV
+702 
-715 TADTVFDKDTT
+715 
-726 VFAHWKAYSV
+726 
-736 VTFDAGEGK
+736 
-745 SDAETA
+745 
-751 RADKD
+751 
-756 GKLAELPT
+756 

-776 TAAEGGEAVTAD
+776 TAAEGG
-788 TVFDKDTTV
+788 
-797 FAHWKAYSV
+797 
-806 VTFDAGEGKSDAETA
+806 
-821 RADKD
+821 
-826 GKLAELPNAARDG
+826 
-839 YIFEG
+839 
-844 WFTAAEGGDAVTA
+844 DAVMA

-868 AHWKKNIV
+868 AHWKKNVV
-876 SATPSVKLSTSTYT
+876 SATPSVKLSTSVYT
-890 YNGKVKTP
+890 CNGKVKTP

-989 KSPKAKNLT
+989 KSPKTKSLT
-998 SYKKTTLKVKK
+998 SCKKTSLKVKK

-1028 TKYYSGWSSAKSVKT
+1028 AKYYSSWSSAKSVKT

>member
-1 MDKKQSLAFLLSAMM
+1 MNHERRITMDKKQSLAFLLSAMM

-30 APADADASAKAATEQ
+30 APADDDASAKAATEQ

-53 GEDSVQ
+53 GKASVQ

-68 LPIVP
+68 LPIV
-73 IEPGEGTGE
+73 PGEGTGE

-93 WEATDFTYGEWV
+93 WEATDFTYGEWA
-105 IDSNAMLCPSNDTE
+105 IDKNDMLCPSNDNE
-119 AYLKTTI
+119 AYLKTTV

-148 PAKDPDGKK
+148 PAKDSDGKK
-157 VQGVGKDAFKKMG
+157 VQGVGKEAFKKIG

-183 NDTNWDSNVKE
+183 NDTNWDSSVKE

-201 NLAFQSNDLKEVTL
+201 NLAFQGNNLKEVTL
-215 PEGVFYVAPNGF
+215 PEGVFYVATNGF
-227 SKNPNLKEVTFP
+227 SRNPNLKEVTFP

-250 AACAIDTLNFPE
+250 AACAIEKLNFSE
-262 TTDFPLAIDNIAF
+262 NTDFPLAIDNIAF
-275 FTNKIKS
+275 FNNKIKS

-295 AFRNNTGVEN
+295 AFRSNTGVEN
-305 GIVHLYIPKTKGSY
+305 GIVHLYIPKTKGNY

-328 FVGDAIPTEAWAEKP
+328 FVGDAIPAEAWAEKP
-343 WCTAHFTFDGTT
+343 WGTAHFTFDGTT

-368 NDTNLVLPDQT
+368 NDTNLVLPDQNA
-379 EAGEDVTAIGNG
+379 AGEDVTAIGDG
-391 TYGVGTFGY
+391 TNGVGTFGY
-400 TTADGTV
+400 KAADGTV

-432 TKTSEVKHGVKA
+432 TKTSEVKHGVKE

-468 IPDSVTSVGSGAFTN
+468 LPDSVTSVGSGAFTN
-483 TEQATTHIE
+483 TEKATTHIE

-499 MTTIPNSMFTNQKIK
+499 MTAIPAGMFTNQKVK

-519 EGIKS
+519 EGIKT
-524 IGSRAFAGN
+524 IGKRAFAGN
-533 YVETLKISGT
+533 RVETLKLSGT
-543 VEEIDDYAFWNN
+543 VEKIDEYAFWNN
-555 QMKELEIPGNV
+555 QIKELEIPGNV
-566 KIIGKYAFQRTQEYI
+566 KTIGRYAFQRTQDSI
-581 KATINKVVLHEGLES
+581 KASINKVVLHEGLES
-596 IGKKAFY
+596 IGKQAFY

-611 SIDLPTTVNV
+611 SIDLPTTVKV

-627 EGNAKVTLTSL
+627 EGNAKVTLISL
-638 VEDQVNATGDY
+638 VEDQVNAVGDY
-649 TKVAAAGAGHEIVLV
+649 AKVVAKGTAHEIVLI

-678 ETARADKDGKLA
+678 ETARTDKDGKLA
-690 ELPTAARDGYIF
+690 ELPG
-702 KGWFTAAEGGDAV
+702 
-715 TADTVFDKDTT
+715 
-726 VFAHWKAYSV
+726 
-736 VTFDAGEGK
+736 
-745 SDAETA
+745 
-751 RADKD
+751 
-756 GKLAELPT
+756 

-776 TAAEGGEAVTAD
+776 TAAEGGDV
-788 TVFDKDTTV
+788 
-797 FAHWKAYSV
+797 
-806 VTFDAGEGKSDAETA
+806 
-821 RADKD
+821 
-826 GKLAELPNAARDG
+826 
-839 YIFEG
+839 
-844 WFTAAEGGDAVTA
+844 VTA

-868 AHWKKNIV
+868 AHWKKNVV
-876 SATPSVKLSTSTYT
+876 SATPSVKLSTSAYT

-989 KSPKAKNLT
+989 KSPKTKSLT
-998 SYKKTTLKVKK
+998 SYKKTSLKVKK

-1028 TKYYSGWSSAKSVKT
+1028 AKYYSSWSSAKSVKT

>member
-1 MDKKQSLAFLLSAMM
+1 
-16 VATPFSAFA
+16 
-25 AEDGT
+25 
-30 APADADASAKAATEQ
+30 
-45 SVENNQAK
+45 
-53 GEDSVQ
+53 
-59 EDAQLDENE
+59 
-68 LPIVP
+68 
-73 IEPGEGTGE
+73 
-82 EKKDETPASNA
+82 
-93 WEATDFTYGEWV
+93 
-105 IDSNAMLCPSNDTE
+105 
-119 AYLKTTI
+119 
-126 WVVTGLS
+126 
-133 DSGKAKLENNKDLVI
+133 
-148 PAKDPDGKK
+148 
-157 VQGVGKDAFKKMG
+157 MG

-183 NDTNWDSNVKE
+183 NDTNWDSSVKE

-201 NLAFQSNDLKEVTL
+201 NLAFQGNNLKEVTL
-215 PEGVFYVAPNGF
+215 PEGVFYVATNGF
-227 SKNPNLKEVTFP
+227 SRNPNLKEVTFP

-250 AACAIDTLNFPE
+250 AACAIEKLNFSE
-262 TTDFPLAIDNIAF
+262 NTDFPLAIDNIAF
-275 FTNKIKS
+275 FNNKIKS
-282 VWLPDKTEKVTNM
+282 VWLPDKTEKVSKQ
-295 AFRNNTGVEN
+295 AFMKNTGMEN
-305 GIVHLYIPKTKGSY
+305 GTVHLYIPTTKGSY
-319 VDNNAYQKP
+319 VDNNAYQQP
-328 FVGDAIPTEAWAEKP
+328 FVGDAIPAEAWAEKP
-343 WCTAHFTFDGTT
+343 WGTAHFAFDGTT

-368 NDTNLVLPDQT
+368 NDTNLVLPDQNA
-379 EAGEDVTAIGNG
+379 AGEDVTAIGNG
-391 TYGVGTFGY
+391 TNGVGTFGY
-400 TTADGTV
+400 KAADGTV

-432 TKTSEVKHGVKA
+432 TKTSEVKHGVKE

-468 IPDSVTSVGSGAFTN
+468 LPDSVTSVGSGAFTN
-483 TEQATTHIE
+483 TEKATTHIE

-499 MTTIPNSMFTNQKIK
+499 MTAIPAGMFTNQKVK

-519 EGIKS
+519 EGIKT
-524 IGSRAFAGN
+524 IGKRAFAGN
-533 YVETLKISGT
+533 RVETLKLSGT
-543 VEEIDDYAFWNN
+543 VEKIDEYAFWNN
-555 QMKELEIPGNV
+555 QIKELEIPGNV
-566 KIIGKYAFQRTQEYI
+566 KTIGRYAFQRTQDSI
-581 KATINKVVLHEGLES
+581 KASINKVVLHEGLES
-596 IGKKAFY
+596 IGKQAFY

-611 SIDLPTTVNV
+611 SIDLPTTVKV

-627 EGNAKVTLTSL
+627 EGNAKVTLISL
-638 VEDQVNATGDY
+638 VEDQVNAVGDY
-649 TKVAAAGAGHEIVLV
+649 AKVVAKGTAHEIVLI

-678 ETARADKDGKLA
+678 ETARTDKDGKLA
-690 ELPTAARDGYIF
+690 ELPG
-702 KGWFTAAEGGDAV
+702 
-715 TADTVFDKDTT
+715 
-726 VFAHWKAYSV
+726 
-736 VTFDAGEGK
+736 
-745 SDAETA
+745 
-751 RADKD
+751 
-756 GKLAELPT
+756 

-776 TAAEGGEAVTAD
+776 TAAEGGDV
-788 TVFDKDTTV
+788 
-797 FAHWKAYSV
+797 
-806 VTFDAGEGKSDAETA
+806 
-821 RADKD
+821 
-826 GKLAELPNAARDG
+826 
-839 YIFEG
+839 
-844 WFTAAEGGDAVTA
+844 VTA

-868 AHWKKNIV
+868 AHWKKNVV
-876 SATPSVKLSTSTYT
+876 SATPSVKLSTSAYT

-989 KSPKAKNLT
+989 KSPKTKSLT
-998 SYKKTTLKVKK
+998 SYKKTSLKVKK

-1028 TKYYSGWSSAKSVKT
+1028 AKYYSSWSSAKSVKT

>member
-1 MDKKQSLAFLLSAMM
+1 MNHERRITMDKKQSLAFLLSAMM

-30 APADADASAKAATEQ
+30 APADDDASAKAATEQ

-53 GEDSVQ
+53 GKASVQ

-68 LPIVP
+68 LPIV
-73 IEPGEGTGE
+73 PGEGTGE

-93 WEATDFTYGEWV
+93 WEATDFTYGEWT
-105 IDSNAMLCPSNDTE
+105 IGDNDKICPSNDTE
-119 AYLKTTI
+119 AYLKTTV

-133 DSGKAKLENNKDLVI
+133 DSGKAKLENNKNLVI
-148 PAKDPDGKK
+148 PEKDPDGKK
-157 VQGVGKDAFKKMG
+157 IQGVGKSAFKSMG
-170 LTSVQF
+170 IESVKF

-183 NDTNWDSNVKE
+183 NDTNWDSSVKE

-201 NLAFQSNDLKEVTL
+201 NLAFYGNNLEEVTL
-215 PEGVFYVAPNGF
+215 PEGVFYVATNGF
-227 SKNPNLKEVTFP
+227 SRNPNLKEVTFP

-250 AACAIDTLNFPE
+250 AACAIEKLNFSE
-262 TTDFPLAIDNIAF
+262 NTDFPLAIDNIAF
-275 FTNKIKS
+275 FNNKIKS

-295 AFRNNTGVEN
+295 AFRSNTGVEN
-305 GIVHLYIPKTKGSY
+305 GIVHLYIPKTKGNY

-328 FVGDAIPTEAWAEKP
+328 FVGDAIPAEAWAEKP
-343 WCTAHFTFDGTT
+343 WGTAHFIFDGTT

-368 NDTNLVLPDQT
+368 NDTNLVLPDQNA
-379 EAGEDVTAIGNG
+379 AGEDVTAIGNG
-391 TYGVGTFGY
+391 TNGVGTFGY
-400 TTADGTV
+400 KAADGTV

-444 VEFPETLKT
+444 VVFPETLKT

-468 IPDSVTSVGSGAFTN
+468 LPDSVTSVGSGAFTN

-499 MTTIPNSMFTNQKIK
+499 MTAIPAGMFTNQKVK

-519 EGIKS
+519 EGIKT
-524 IGSRAFAGN
+524 IGKRAFAGN
-533 YVETLKISGT
+533 RVETLKLSGT
-543 VEEIDDYAFWNN
+543 VEKIDEYAFWNN
-555 QMKELEIPGNV
+555 QIKELEIPGNV
-566 KIIGKYAFQRTQEYI
+566 KTIGRYAFQRTQDSI
-581 KATINKVVLHEGLES
+581 KASINKVVLHEGLES
-596 IGKKAFY
+596 IGKQAFY

-611 SIDLPTTVNV
+611 SIDLPTTVKV

-627 EGNAKVTLTSL
+627 EGNAKVTLISL
-638 VEDQVNATGDY
+638 VEDQVNAVGDY
-649 TKVAAAGAGHEIVLV
+649 AKVVAKGTAHEIVLI

-678 ETARADKDGKLA
+678 ETARTDKDGKLA
-690 ELPTAARDGYIF
+690 ELPG
-702 KGWFTAAEGGDAV
+702 AV
-715 TADTVFDKDTT
+715 
-726 VFAHWKAYSV
+726 
-736 VTFDAGEGK
+736 
-745 SDAETA
+745 
-751 RADKD
+751 
-756 GKLAELPT
+756 
-764 AARDGYTFEGWF
+764 RDGYT
-776 TAAEGGEAVTAD
+776 
-788 TVFDKDTTV
+788 
-797 FAHWKAYSV
+797 
-806 VTFDAGEGKSDAETA
+806 
-821 RADKD
+821 
-826 GKLAELPNAARDG
+826 
-839 YIFEG
+839 FEG

-868 AHWKKNIV
+868 AHWKKNVV
-876 SATPSVKLSTSTYT
+876 SATPSVKLSTSAYT

-989 KSPKAKNLT
+989 KSPKTKSLT
-998 SYKKTTLKVKK
+998 SCKKTSLKVKK

-1028 TKYYSGWSSAKSVKT
+1028 AKYYSSWSSAKSVKT

>member
-25 AEDGT
+25 AEDGE
-30 APADADASAKAATEQ
+30 APADADASAKTATEQ

-53 GEDSVQ
+53 GKASLQ

-68 LPIVP
+68 LPIV
-73 IEPGEGTGE
+73 PGEGTGE

-93 WEATDFTYGEWV
+93 WEAADFTYGEWE
-105 IDSNAMLCPSNDTE
+105 IGDNDKICPSNDDT
-119 AYLKTTI
+119 AYLKTKV

-157 VQGVGKDAFKKMG
+157 VQGVGGSAFKSMG
-170 LTSVQF
+170 IKSVKF

-201 NLAFQSNDLKEVTL
+201 GLAFQSNNLEEVTL
-215 PEGVFYVAPNGF
+215 PEGVFYLARQAF
-227 SKNPNLKEVTFP
+227 AKNANLKKVTFP
-239 STIKLIGNSAF
+239 STIKMIAQNAF
-250 AACAIDTLNFPE
+250 GLGAIESLNFPE
-262 TTDFPLAIDNIAF
+262 TTDFPLVIDNAAF
-275 FTNKIKS
+275 MSNKIKS
-282 VWLPDKTEKVTNM
+282 VWLPDKTEKVTTK
-295 AFRNNTGVEN
+295 AFMGNTGVEN
-305 GIVHLYIPKTKGSY
+305 GIVYLYIPKTKGSY

-328 FVGDAIPTEAWAEKP
+328 FVGDAIPAEAWAEKP
-343 WCTAHFTFDGTT
+343 WGTAHFTFDGTT

-368 NDTNLVLPDQT
+368 NDTNLVLPDQNA
-379 EAGEDVTAIGNG
+379 AGEDVTAIGNG
-391 TYGVGTFGY
+391 AGGVGTFGY
-400 TTADGTV
+400 KAADGTV

-432 TKTSEVKHGVKA
+432 TTTSEVKHGVKA

-468 IPDSVTSVGSGAFTN
+468 LPDSVTSVGSGAFTN
-483 TEQATTHIE
+483 TEKATTHIG

-499 MTTIPNSMFTNQKIK
+499 MTAIPAGIFTNQKVK
-514 NVEIP
+514 VVEIP
-519 EGIKS
+519 EGIKT
-524 IGSRAFAGN
+524 IGARAFAGN

-543 VEEIDDYAFWNN
+543 VEKIDSYAFWNN
-555 QMKELEIPGNV
+555 QMKELEIPENV
-566 KIIGKYAFQRTQEYI
+566 KTIGSCAFQRTQDYI

-611 SIDLPTTVNV
+611 SINLPTTVKV

-638 VEDQVNATGDY
+638 VEDQVNGKGDY
-649 TKVAAAGAGHEIVLV
+649 TKVVPQGKAHEIVLV
-664 HKVTFDAGEGKADA
+664 RKVTFDAGEGKADA
-678 ETARADKDGKLA
+678 ETAR
-690 ELPTAARDGYIF
+690 T
-702 KGWFTAAEGGDAV
+702 
-715 TADTVFDKDTT
+715 
-726 VFAHWKAYSV
+726 
-736 VTFDAGEGK
+736 
-745 SDAETA
+745 
-751 RADKD
+751 DKD

-764 AARDGYTFEGWF
+764 AARDGYTF
-776 TAAEGGEAVTAD
+776 A
-788 TVFDKDTTV
+788 
-797 FAHWKAYSV
+797 
-806 VTFDAGEGKSDAETA
+806 
-821 RADKD
+821 
-826 GKLAELPNAARDG
+826 
-839 YIFEG
+839 G

-868 AHWKKNIV
+868 AHWKKNV
-876 SATPSVKLSTSTYT
+876 VKATPSVKLSTSTYT

-989 KSPKAKNLT
+989 KSPKTKSLT
-998 SYKKTTLKVKK
+998 SYKKTSLKVKK

-1028 TKYYSGWSSAKSVKT
+1028 AKYYSSWSSAKSVKT

>member
-53 GEDSVQ
+53 GKASVQ

-68 LPIVP
+68 LPIV
-73 IEPGEGTGE
+73 PGEGTGE

-93 WEATDFTYGEWV
+93 WEAADFTYGEWA
-105 IDSNAMLCPSNDTE
+105 IDKNDMLCPSNDSE
-119 AYLKTTI
+119 AYLKTTV

-148 PAKDPDGKK
+148 PAKDSDGKK
-157 VQGVGKDAFKKMG
+157 VQGVGKEAFKKMG

-183 NDTNWDSNVKE
+183 NDTNWDSSVKE

-201 NLAFQSNDLKEVTL
+201 NLAFQGNNLKEVTL
-215 PEGVFYVAPNGF
+215 PEGVFYVATNGF
-227 SKNPNLKEVTFP
+227 SRNPNLKEVTFP

-250 AACAIDTLNFPE
+250 AACAIEKLNFSE
-262 TTDFPLAIDNIAF
+262 NTDFPLAIDNIAF
-275 FTNKIKS
+275 FNNKIKS
-282 VWLPDKTEKVTNM
+282 VWLPDKTEKVSKQ
-295 AFRNNTGVEN
+295 AFMKNTGMEN
-305 GIVHLYIPKTKGSY
+305 GTVHLYIPTTKGSY
-319 VDNNAYQKP
+319 VDNNAYQQP
-328 FVGDAIPTEAWAEKP
+328 FVGDAIPAEAWAEKP
-343 WCTAHFTFDGTT
+343 WGTAHFAFDGTT

-368 NDTNLVLPDQT
+368 NDTNLVLPDQNA
-379 EAGEDVTAIGNG
+379 AGEDVTAIGNG
-391 TYGVGTFGY
+391 TNGVGTFGY
-400 TTADGTV
+400 KAADGTV

-432 TKTSEVKHGVKA
+432 TKTSEVKHGVKE

-468 IPDSVTSVGSGAFTN
+468 LPDSVTSVGSGAFTN
-483 TEQATTHIE
+483 TEKATTHIE

-499 MTTIPNSMFTNQKIK
+499 MTAIPAGMFTNQKVK

-519 EGIKS
+519 EGIKT
-524 IGSRAFAGN
+524 IGKRAFAGN
-533 YVETLKISGT
+533 RVETLKLSGT
-543 VEEIDDYAFWNN
+543 VEKIDEYAFWNN
-555 QMKELEIPGNV
+555 QIKELEIPGNV
-566 KIIGKYAFQRTQEYI
+566 KTIGRYAFQRTQDSI
-581 KATINKVVLHEGLES
+581 KASINKVVLHEGLES
-596 IGKKAFY
+596 IGKQAFY

-611 SIDLPTTVNV
+611 SIDLPTTVKV

-627 EGNAKVTLTSL
+627 EGNAKVTLISL
-638 VEDQVNATGDY
+638 VEDQVNAVGDY
-649 TKVAAAGAGHEIVLV
+649 AKVVAKGTAHEIVLI

-678 ETARADKDGKLA
+678 ETARTDKDGKLA
-690 ELPTAARDGYIF
+690 ELPG
-702 KGWFTAAEGGDAV
+702 
-715 TADTVFDKDTT
+715 
-726 VFAHWKAYSV
+726 
-736 VTFDAGEGK
+736 
-745 SDAETA
+745 
-751 RADKD
+751 
-756 GKLAELPT
+756 

-776 TAAEGGEAVTAD
+776 TAAEGGDV
-788 TVFDKDTTV
+788 
-797 FAHWKAYSV
+797 
-806 VTFDAGEGKSDAETA
+806 
-821 RADKD
+821 
-826 GKLAELPNAARDG
+826 
-839 YIFEG
+839 
-844 WFTAAEGGDAVTA
+844 VTA

-868 AHWKKNIV
+868 AHWKKNVV
-876 SATPSVKLSTSTYT
+876 SATPSVKLSTSAYT

-989 KSPKAKNLT
+989 KSPKAKSLT
-998 SYKKTTLKVKK
+998 SYKKTKLKVKK

-1028 TKYYSGWSSAKSVKT
+1028 AKYYSSWSSAKSVKT

>member
-45 SVENNQAK
+45 SVENDQVK
-53 GEDSVQ
+53 GKASVQ

-68 LPIVP
+68 LPIV
-73 IEPGEGTGE
+73 PGEGTGE

-93 WEATDFTYGEWV
+93 WEAADFTYGEWV
-105 IDSNAMLCPSNDTE
+105 IDKNDMLCPSNDNE
-119 AYLKTTI
+119 AYLKTTV

-157 VQGVGKDAFKKMG
+157 IQGVGKEAFKKMG
-170 LTSVQF
+170 ITSVQF

-183 NDTNWDSNVKE
+183 DDTNWDSNVKE

-215 PEGVFYVAPNGF
+215 PEGVFYVATNGF
-227 SKNPNLKEVTFP
+227 SRNPNLKEVTFP
-239 STIKLIGNSAF
+239 STIKMIGNSAF
-250 AACAIDTLNFPE
+250 AACAIEKLNFPE

-275 FTNKIKS
+275 FKNKIKS

-295 AFRNNTGVEN
+295 AFRSNTGVEN
-305 GIVHLYIPKTKGSY
+305 GIVHLYIPKTKGNY
-319 VDNNAYQKP
+319 VDNNAYQQP
-328 FVGDAIPTEAWAEKP
+328 FVGDAIPAEAWAEKP
-343 WCTAHFTFDGTT
+343 WGTAHFAFDGTT

-368 NDTNLVLPDQT
+368 NDTNLVLPDQNA
-379 EAGEDVTAIGNG
+379 AGEDVTAIGNG
-391 TYGVGTFGY
+391 TNGVGTFGY
-400 TTADGTV
+400 KAADGTV

-432 TKTSEVKHGVKA
+432 TKTSEVKHGVKE
-444 VEFPETLKT
+444 VEFPETLKI

-468 IPDSVTSVGSGAFTN
+468 LPDSVTSVGSGAFTN
-483 TEQATTHIE
+483 TEQATIHIE

-499 MTTIPNSMFTNQKIK
+499 MTAIPVSMFTNQKVK

-519 EGIKS
+519 EGIKT
-524 IGSRAFAGN
+524 IGKRAFAGN
-533 YVETLKISGT
+533 RVETLKLSGT
-543 VEEIDDYAFWNN
+543 VEKIDEYAFWNN
-555 QMKELEIPGNV
+555 QIKELEIPGNV
-566 KIIGKYAFQRTQEYI
+566 KTIGRYAFQRTQDYI
-581 KATINKVVLHEGLES
+581 EATINKVVLHEGLES
-596 IGKKAFY
+596 IGKRAFY

-611 SIDLPTTVNV
+611 SIDLPTTVKV

-627 EGNAKVTLTSL
+627 EGNAKVTLISL
-638 VEDQVNATGDY
+638 VEDQVNAVGDY
-649 TKVAAAGAGHEIVLV
+649 AKVVAKGTAHEIVLV
-664 HKVTFDAGEGKADA
+664 HKVTFDAGEGKADV
-678 ETARADKDGKLA
+678 ETAR
-690 ELPTAARDGYIF
+690 T
-702 KGWFTAAEGGDAV
+702 
-715 TADTVFDKDTT
+715 
-726 VFAHWKAYSV
+726 
-736 VTFDAGEGK
+736 
-745 SDAETA
+745 
-751 RADKD
+751 
-756 GKLAELPT
+756 
-764 AARDGYTFEGWF
+764 
-776 TAAEGGEAVTAD
+776 
-788 TVFDKDTTV
+788 
-797 FAHWKAYSV
+797 
-806 VTFDAGEGKSDAETA
+806 
-821 RADKD
+821 DKD
-826 GKLAELPNAARDG
+826 GKLAELPNVARDG
-839 YIFEG
+839 YTFEG

-868 AHWKKNIV
+868 AHWKKNVV

-935 NDYAGSKTVSF
+935 NDYAGSRTVSF

-958 KKGKKSFTV
+958 KKGKKSFSV

-989 KSPKAKNLT
+989 KSPKAKSLT
-998 SYKKTTLKVKK
+998 SYKKTKLKVKK

-1028 TKYYSGWSSAKSVKT
+1028 AKYYSSWSSAKSVKT

>member
-25 AEDGT
+25 EEDGT

-53 GEDSVQ
+53 GKASVQ

-68 LPIVP
+68 LPIV
-73 IEPGEGTGE
+73 PGEGTGE

-93 WEATDFTYGEWV
+93 WEAADFTYGEWV
-105 IDSNAMLCPSNDTE
+105 IGGSDKICPSNDDT
-119 AYLKTTI
+119 AYLKTKV

-133 DSGKAKLENNKDLVI
+133 DSGKAKLENNKNLVI
-148 PAKDPDGKK
+148 PEKDPDGKK
-157 VQGVGKDAFKKMG
+157 VQGVGESAFKSMG
-170 LTSVQF
+170 IKSVKF

-201 NLAFQSNDLKEVTL
+201 GLAFQSNNLEEVTL
-215 PEGVFYVAPNGF
+215 PEGVFYLARQAFARNA
-227 SKNPNLKEVTFP
+227 NLKKVTFP
-239 STIKLIGNSAF
+239 STIKLIAGTAF
-250 AACAIDTLNFPE
+250 GQCAIESLNFPE
-262 TTDFPLAIDNIAF
+262 TTDFPLVIDNGAF
-275 FTNKIKS
+275 ASNKIKS
-282 VWLPDKTEKVTNM
+282 VWLPDKTEKVTKA
-295 AFRNNTGVEN
+295 AFKGNTGVEN
-305 GIVHLYIPKTKGSY
+305 GTVYLYIPKTKGSY
-319 VDNNAYQKP
+319 VDSNATQKP
-328 FVGDAIPTEAWAEKP
+328 FVGDAIPAEAWAEKP
-343 WCTAHFTFDGTT
+343 WGTAHFIFDGTT

-368 NDTNLVLPDQT
+368 NDTNLVLPDQNA
-379 EAGEDVTAIGNG
+379 AGEDVTAIGNG
-391 TYGVGTFGY
+391 TNGVGTFGY
-400 TTADGTV
+400 KAADGTV

-432 TKTSEVKHGVKA
+432 TKTSEVKHGVKE

-468 IPDSVTSVGSGAFTN
+468 LPDSVTSVGSGAFTN
-483 TEQATTHIE
+483 TEKATTHIE

-499 MTTIPNSMFTNQKIK
+499 MTAIPAGMFTNQKVK

-519 EGIKS
+519 EGIKT
-524 IGSRAFAGN
+524 IGKRAFAGN
-533 YVETLKISGT
+533 RVETLKLSGT
-543 VEEIDDYAFWNN
+543 VEKIDEYAFWNN
-555 QMKELEIPGNV
+555 QIKELEIPGNV
-566 KIIGKYAFQRTQEYI
+566 KTIGRYAFQRTQDSI
-581 KATINKVVLHEGLES
+581 KASINKVVLHEGLES
-596 IGKKAFY
+596 IGKQAFY

-611 SIDLPTTVNV
+611 SIDLPTTVKV

-627 EGNAKVTLTSL
+627 EGNAKVTLISL
-638 VEDQVNATGDY
+638 VEDQVNAVGDY
-649 TKVAAAGAGHEIVLV
+649 AKVVAKGTAHEIVLI

-678 ETARADKDGKLA
+678 ETARTDKDGKLA
-690 ELPTAARDGYIF
+690 ELP
-702 KGWFTAAEGGDAV
+702 DAV
-715 TADTVFDKDTT
+715 
-726 VFAHWKAYSV
+726 
-736 VTFDAGEGK
+736 
-745 SDAETA
+745 
-751 RADKD
+751 
-756 GKLAELPT
+756 
-764 AARDGYTFEGWF
+764 RDGYTFEGWF
-776 TAAEGGEAVTAD
+776 TAAEGGV
-788 TVFDKDTTV
+788 
-797 FAHWKAYSV
+797 
-806 VTFDAGEGKSDAETA
+806 
-821 RADKD
+821 
-826 GKLAELPNAARDG
+826 
-839 YIFEG
+839 
-844 WFTAAEGGDAVTA
+844 AVTA

-868 AHWKKNIV
+868 AHWKKNVV
-876 SATPSVKLSTSTYT
+876 SATPSVKLSTSAYT

-989 KSPKAKNLT
+989 KSPKTKSLT
-998 SYKKTTLKVKK
+998 SYKKTSLKVKK

-1028 TKYYSGWSSAKSVKT
+1028 AKYYSSWSSAKSVKT

>member
-25 AEDGT
+25 AEDGAT
-30 APADADASAKAATEQ
+30 PADADASAKAATEQ
-45 SVENNQAK
+45 SLENDRAK
-53 GEDSVQ
+53 GDASVQ

-68 LPIVP
+68 LPIV
-73 IEPGEGTGE
+73 PGEGTGE

-93 WEATDFTYGEWV
+93 WEATDFTYGEWT
-105 IDSNAMLCPSNDTE
+105 IDHNDMLCPSNDTNV
-119 AYLKTTI
+119 YLKTTV

-133 DSGKAKLENNKDLVI
+133 DSGKVKLENNKDLVI
-148 PAKDPDGKK
+148 PEKDPDGKK
-157 VQGVGKDAFKKMG
+157 VQGVGANAFKSMG
-170 LTSVQF
+170 ITSVKF
-176 PENVKTA
+176 PENVKAA

-201 NLAFQSNDLKEVTL
+201 SLAFYANNLEEVNL
-215 PEGVFYVAPNGF
+215 PEGVFYVARQAF
-227 SKNPNLKEVTFP
+227 SKNANLKKVTFS

-250 AACAIDTLNFPE
+250 AACAIEKLNFSE
-262 TTDFPLAIDNIAF
+262 TTDFPLAIDNMAF
-275 FTNKIKS
+275 FKNKIKS

-295 AFRNNTGVEN
+295 AFRSNTGVEN
-305 GIVHLYIPKTKGSY
+305 GIVHLYIPKTKGNY

-328 FVGDAIPTEAWAEKP
+328 FVGDAIPAEAWAEKP
-343 WCTAHFTFDGTT
+343 WGTAHFIFDGTT

-379 EAGEDVTAIGNG
+379 AAGEDVTAIGNG
-391 TYGVGTFGY
+391 KYGVGTFGY
-400 TTADGTV
+400 TAGDGTV
-407 YAPDSVKLPAK
+407 YAPDSVKFPAK

-432 TKTSEVKHGVKA
+432 TKTSEVKHGVKE

-468 IPDSVTSVGSGAFTN
+468 LPDSVTSVGSGAFTN

-499 MTTIPNSMFTNQKIK
+499 MTAIPASMFTNQKVK
-514 NVEIP
+514 SVEIP
-519 EGIKS
+519 EGIKT
-524 IGSRAFAGN
+524 IGARAFAGN
-533 YVETLKISGT
+533 YVETLKLSGT
-543 VEEIDDYAFWNN
+543 VEKIDDYAFWNN

-566 KIIGKYAFQRTQEYI
+566 KTIGRYAFQRTQDYI
-581 KATINKVVLHEGLES
+581 KASINKVILHEGLES

-603 QTLTSECK
+603 QTLTAECK
-611 SIDLPTTVNV
+611 TIDLPTTVRV
-621 LDAAAF
+621 LDATAF
-627 EGNAKVTLTSL
+627 EGNAPVTLISV
-638 VEDQVNATGDY
+638 VEDQANAAGDY
-649 TKVAAAGAGHEIVLV
+649 VKVAVKGEGHEIVLV
-664 HKVTFDAGEGKADA
+664 RKVTFDAGEGKADIA
-678 ETARADKDGKLA
+678 SVRTDKDGKLA
-690 ELPTAARDGYIF
+690 ELPTA
-702 KGWFTAAEGGDAV
+702 T
-715 TADTVFDKDTT
+715 
-726 VFAHWKAYSV
+726 
-736 VTFDAGEGK
+736 
-745 SDAETA
+745 
-751 RADKD
+751 
-756 GKLAELPT
+756 
-764 AARDGYTFEGWF
+764 RDGYT
-776 TAAEGGEAVTAD
+776 
-788 TVFDKDTTV
+788 
-797 FAHWKAYSV
+797 
-806 VTFDAGEGKSDAETA
+806 
-821 RADKD
+821 
-826 GKLAELPNAARDG
+826 
-839 YIFEG
+839 FEG

-868 AHWKKNIV
+868 AHWKQNVVK
-876 SATPSVKLSTSTYT
+876 ATPSVKLSTSAYT

-989 KSPKAKNLT
+989 KSPKTKSLT
-998 SYKKTTLKVKK
+998 SYKKTSLKVKK

-1028 TKYYSGWSSAKSVKT
+1028 AKYYSSWSSAKSVKT

>member
-1 MDKKQSLAFLLSAMM
+1 MNHERRITMDKKQSLAFLLSAMM

-30 APADADASAKAATEQ
+30 APADVDASAKAATEQ

-53 GEDSVQ
+53 GKASVQ

-73 IEPGEGTGE
+73 DEGTGE
-82 EKKDETPASNA
+82 EKKDETPTSNA
-93 WEATDFTYGEWV
+93 WEAADFTYGEWT

-148 PAKDPDGKK
+148 PAKDSDGKK
-157 VQGVGKDAFKKMG
+157 VQGVGKDAFKKLG

-176 PENVKTA
+176 PENVKTS
-183 NDTNWDSNVKE
+183 NDTNWDSSVKE

-201 NLAFQSNDLKEVTL
+201 NLAFQGNDLKEVTL

-250 AACAIDTLNFPE
+250 AACAIEKLNFSE
-262 TTDFPLAIDNIAF
+262 NTDFPLAIDNIAF
-275 FTNKIKS
+275 FNNKIKS
-282 VWLPDKTEKVTNM
+282 VWLPDKTEKVTKM
-295 AFRNNTGVEN
+295 AFRSNTGVEN

-319 VDNNAYQKP
+319 VDNNAYQQP
-328 FVGDAIPTEAWAEKP
+328 FVGDAIPAEAWAEKP
-343 WCTAHFTFDGTT
+343 WGTAHFTFDGTT

-368 NDTNLVLPDQT
+368 NDTNLVLPDQNA
-379 EAGEDVTAIGNG
+379 AGEDVTAIGNG
-391 TYGVGTFGY
+391 TNGVGTFGY
-400 TTADGTV
+400 KAADGTV

-444 VEFPETLKT
+444 VVFPETLKT

-468 IPDSVTSVGSGAFTN
+468 LPDSVTSVGSGAFTN

-499 MTTIPNSMFTNQKIK
+499 MTAIPAGMFTNQRVK

-519 EGIKS
+519 EGIKT
-524 IGSRAFAGN
+524 IGVRAFAGN
-533 YVETLKISGT
+533 RVETLKISGT
-543 VEEIDDYAFWNN
+543 VEKIDTYAFWNN
-555 QMKELEIPGNV
+555 QLKELEIPGNV
-566 KIIGKYAFQRTQEYI
+566 KTIGNSAFQRTQEYI

-603 QTLTSECK
+603 QALTSECK
-611 SIDLPTTVNV
+611 SIDLPTTVKV

-638 VEDQVNATGDY
+638 VEDQVNAVGDY
-649 TKVAAAGAGHEIVLV
+649 AKVVAKGTAHEIVLI

-678 ETARADKDGKLA
+678 ETARTDKDGKLA
-690 ELPTAARDGYIF
+690 ELP
-702 KGWFTAAEGGDAV
+702 DAV
-715 TADTVFDKDTT
+715 
-726 VFAHWKAYSV
+726 
-736 VTFDAGEGK
+736 
-745 SDAETA
+745 
-751 RADKD
+751 
-756 GKLAELPT
+756 
-764 AARDGYTFEGWF
+764 RDGYTFEGWF
-776 TAAEGGEAVTAD
+776 TAAEGGV
-788 TVFDKDTTV
+788 
-797 FAHWKAYSV
+797 
-806 VTFDAGEGKSDAETA
+806 
-821 RADKD
+821 
-826 GKLAELPNAARDG
+826 
-839 YIFEG
+839 
-844 WFTAAEGGDAVTA
+844 AVTA

-868 AHWKKNIV
+868 AHWKKNVV
-876 SATPSVKLSTSTYT
+876 SATPSVKLSTSAYT

-989 KSPKAKNLT
+989 KSPKTKSLT
-998 SYKKTTLKVKK
+998 SYKKTSLKVKK

-1028 TKYYSGWSSAKSVKT
+1028 AKYYSSWSSAKSVKT

>member
-1 MDKKQSLAFLLSAMM
+1 MNHERRITMDKKQSLAFLLSAMM

-53 GEDSVQ
+53 GKASVQ

-73 IEPGEGTGE
+73 GEGTGE
-82 EKKDETPASNA
+82 EKKDEPPASNA

-105 IDSNAMLCPSNDTE
+105 IGGTDKICPSNDTE
-119 AYLKTTI
+119 AYLKTTV

-157 VQGVGKDAFKKMG
+157 VQGVGESAFKSMG
-170 LTSVQF
+170 IKSVKF

-201 NLAFQSNDLKEVTL
+201 GLAFQSNNLEEVTL
-215 PEGVFYVAPNGF
+215 PEGVFYLARQAF
-227 SKNPNLKEVTFP
+227 AKNANLKKVTFP
-239 STIKLIGNSAF
+239 STIKMLASGAF
-250 AACAIDTLNFPE
+250 GSCAIESLNFPE
-262 TTDFPLAIDNIAF
+262 TTDFPLVIDNGAF
-275 FTNKIKS
+275 MVNKIKS
-282 VWLPDKTEKVTNM
+282 VWLPDKTEKVSKQ
-295 AFRNNTGVEN
+295 AFMKNTGMEN
-305 GIVHLYIPKTKGSY
+305 GTVHLYIPTTKGSY
-319 VDNNAYQKP
+319 VDNNAYQQP
-328 FVGDAIPTEAWAEKP
+328 FVGDAIPAEAWAEKP
-343 WCTAHFTFDGTT
+343 WGTAHFAFDGTT

-368 NDTNLVLPDQT
+368 NDTNLVLPDQNA
-379 EAGEDVTAIGNG
+379 AGEDVTAIGNG
-391 TYGVGTFGY
+391 TNGVGTFGY
-400 TTADGTV
+400 KAADGTV

-432 TKTSEVKHGVKA
+432 TKTSEVKHGVKE

-468 IPDSVTSVGSGAFTN
+468 LPDSVTSVGSGAFTN
-483 TEQATTHIE
+483 TEKATTHIE

-499 MTTIPNSMFTNQKIK
+499 MTAIPAGMFTNQKVK

-519 EGIKS
+519 EGIKT
-524 IGSRAFAGN
+524 IGKRAFAGN
-533 YVETLKISGT
+533 RVETLKLSGT
-543 VEEIDDYAFWNN
+543 VEKIDEYAFWNN
-555 QMKELEIPGNV
+555 QIKELEIPGNV
-566 KIIGKYAFQRTQEYI
+566 KTIGRYAFQRTQDSI
-581 KATINKVVLHEGLES
+581 KASINKVVLHEGLES
-596 IGKKAFY
+596 IGKQAFY

-611 SIDLPTTVNV
+611 SIDLPTTVKV

-627 EGNAKVTLTSL
+627 EGNAKVTLISL
-638 VEDQVNATGDY
+638 VEDQVNAVGDY
-649 TKVAAAGAGHEIVLV
+649 AKVVAKGTAHEIVLI

-678 ETARADKDGKLA
+678 ETARTDKDGKLA
-690 ELPTAARDGYIF
+690 ELPG
-702 KGWFTAAEGGDAV
+702 AV
-715 TADTVFDKDTT
+715 
-726 VFAHWKAYSV
+726 
-736 VTFDAGEGK
+736 
-745 SDAETA
+745 
-751 RADKD
+751 
-756 GKLAELPT
+756 
-764 AARDGYTFEGWF
+764 RDGYT
-776 TAAEGGEAVTAD
+776 
-788 TVFDKDTTV
+788 
-797 FAHWKAYSV
+797 
-806 VTFDAGEGKSDAETA
+806 
-821 RADKD
+821 
-826 GKLAELPNAARDG
+826 
-839 YIFEG
+839 FEG

-868 AHWKKNIV
+868 AHWKKNVV

-890 YNGKVKTP
+890 YNEKVKTP

-989 KSPKAKNLT
+989 KSPKTKSLT
-998 SYKKTTLKVKK
+998 SYKKTSLKVKK

-1028 TKYYSGWSSAKSVKT
+1028 AKYYSSWSSAKSVKT

>member
-25 AEDGT
+25 AEDGA

-45 SVENNQAK
+45 SLENDRAK
-53 GEDSVQ
+53 GEASVQ

-68 LPIVP
+68 LPIV
-73 IEPGEGTGE
+73 PGEGTGE

-93 WEATDFTYGEWV
+93 WEATDFTYGEWT
-105 IDSNAMLCPSNDTE
+105 IDTNDMLCPSDDTT
-119 AYLKTTI
+119 AYLKTTV

-133 DSGKAKLENNKDLVI
+133 DSGKVKLENNKDLVI
-148 PAKDPDGKK
+148 PEKDPDGKK
-157 VQGVGKDAFKKMG
+157 VQGVGANAFKSMG
-170 LTSVQF
+170 ITSVKF
-176 PENVKTA
+176 PENVKAA

-201 NLAFQSNDLKEVTL
+201 SLAFYANNLEEVNL
-215 PEGVFYVAPNGF
+215 PEGVFYVARQAF
-227 SKNPNLKEVTFP
+227 SKNANLKKVTFS

-250 AACAIDTLNFPE
+250 AACAIEKLNFSE
-262 TTDFPLAIDNIAF
+262 TTDFPLAIDNMAF
-275 FTNKIKS
+275 FKNKIKS

-295 AFRNNTGVEN
+295 AFRSNTGVEN
-305 GIVHLYIPKTKGSY
+305 GIVHLYIPKTKGNY

-328 FVGDAIPTEAWAEKP
+328 FVGDAIPAEAWAEKP
-343 WCTAHFTFDGTT
+343 WGTAHFIFDGTT

-379 EAGEDVTAIGNG
+379 VAGEDVTAIGNG
-391 TYGVGTFGY
+391 KYGVGTFGY
-400 TTADGTV
+400 TAGDGTV
-407 YAPDSVKLPAK
+407 YAPDSVKFPAK

-432 TKTSEVKHGVKA
+432 TKTSEVKHGVKE

-468 IPDSVTSVGSGAFTN
+468 LPDSVTSVGSGAFTN

-499 MTTIPNSMFTNQKIK
+499 MTAIPASMFTNQKVK
-514 NVEIP
+514 SVEIP
-519 EGIKS
+519 EGIKT
-524 IGSRAFAGN
+524 IGARAFAGN
-533 YVETLKISGT
+533 YVETLKLSGT
-543 VEEIDDYAFWNN
+543 VEKIDDYAFWNN

-566 KIIGKYAFQRTQEYI
+566 KTIGRYAFQRTQDYI
-581 KATINKVVLHEGLES
+581 KASINKVILHEGLES

-603 QTLTSECK
+603 QTLTAECK
-611 SIDLPTTVNV
+611 TIDLPTTVRV
-621 LDAAAF
+621 LDATAF
-627 EGNAKVTLTSL
+627 EGNAPVTLISV
-638 VEDQVNATGDY
+638 VEDQANATGDY
-649 TKVAAAGAGHEIVLV
+649 VKVAVKGEGHEIVLV

-678 ETARADKDGKLA
+678 ETARTDKDGKLA
-690 ELPTAARDGYIF
+690 ELPG
-702 KGWFTAAEGGDAV
+702 AV
-715 TADTVFDKDTT
+715 
-726 VFAHWKAYSV
+726 
-736 VTFDAGEGK
+736 
-745 SDAETA
+745 
-751 RADKD
+751 
-756 GKLAELPT
+756 
-764 AARDGYTFEGWF
+764 RDGYT
-776 TAAEGGEAVTAD
+776 
-788 TVFDKDTTV
+788 
-797 FAHWKAYSV
+797 
-806 VTFDAGEGKSDAETA
+806 
-821 RADKD
+821 
-826 GKLAELPNAARDG
+826 
-839 YIFEG
+839 FEG

-868 AHWKKNIV
+868 AHWKKNVV
-876 SATPSVKLSTSTYT
+876 SATPSVKLSTSAYT

-907 VLTKDNYSVSY
+907 VLTKDNYSVLY

-989 KSPKAKNLT
+989 KSPKTKSLT
-998 SYKKTTLKVKK
+998 SYKKTKLKVKK

-1028 TKYYSGWSSAKSVKT
+1028 AKYYSSWSSAKSVKT

>member
-1 MDKKQSLAFLLSAMM
+1 
-16 VATPFSAFA
+16 
-25 AEDGT
+25 
-30 APADADASAKAATEQ
+30 
-45 SVENNQAK
+45 
-53 GEDSVQ
+53 
-59 EDAQLDENE
+59 
-68 LPIVP
+68 
-73 IEPGEGTGE
+73 
-82 EKKDETPASNA
+82 
-93 WEATDFTYGEWV
+93 
-105 IDSNAMLCPSNDTE
+105 
-119 AYLKTTI
+119 
-126 WVVTGLS
+126 
-133 DSGKAKLENNKDLVI
+133 
-148 PAKDPDGKK
+148 
-157 VQGVGKDAFKKMG
+157 MG

-183 NDTNWDSNVKE
+183 NDTNWDSSVKE

-201 NLAFQSNDLKEVTL
+201 NLAFQGNNLKEVTL
-215 PEGVFYVAPNGF
+215 PEGVFYVATNGF
-227 SKNPNLKEVTFP
+227 SRNPNLKEVTFP

-250 AACAIDTLNFPE
+250 AACAIEKLNFSE
-262 TTDFPLAIDNIAF
+262 NTDFPLAIDNIAF
-275 FTNKIKS
+275 FNNKIKS

-295 AFRNNTGVEN
+295 AFRSNTGVEN
-305 GIVHLYIPKTKGSY
+305 GIVHLYIPKTKGNY

-328 FVGDAIPTEAWAEKP
+328 FVGDAIPAEAWAEKP
-343 WCTAHFTFDGTT
+343 WGTAHFIFDGTT

-368 NDTNLVLPDQT
+368 NDTNLVLPDQNA
-379 EAGEDVTAIGNG
+379 AGEDVTAIGNG
-391 TYGVGTFGY
+391 TNGVGTFGY
-400 TTADGTV
+400 KAADGTV
-407 YAPDSVKLPAK
+407 YARDSVKLPAK

-444 VEFPETLKT
+444 VVFPETLKT

-468 IPDSVTSVGSGAFTN
+468 LPDSVTSVGSGAFTN
-483 TEQATTHIE
+483 TEKATTHIE

-499 MTTIPNSMFTNQKIK
+499 MTAIPAGMFTNQKVK

-519 EGIKS
+519 EGIKT
-524 IGSRAFAGN
+524 IGKRAFAGN
-533 YVETLKISGT
+533 RVETLKLSGT
-543 VEEIDDYAFWNN
+543 VEKIDEYAFWNN
-555 QMKELEIPGNV
+555 QIKELEIPGNV
-566 KIIGKYAFQRTQEYI
+566 KTIGRYAFQRTQDSI
-581 KATINKVVLHEGLES
+581 KASINKVVLHEGLES
-596 IGKKAFY
+596 IGKQAFY

-611 SIDLPTTVNV
+611 SIDLPTTVKV

-627 EGNAKVTLTSL
+627 EGNAKVTLISL
-638 VEDQVNATGDY
+638 VEDQVNAVGDY
-649 TKVAAAGAGHEIVLV
+649 AKVVAKGTAHEIVLI

-678 ETARADKDGKLA
+678 ETARTDKDGKLA
-690 ELPTAARDGYIF
+690 ELPG
-702 KGWFTAAEGGDAV
+702 AV
-715 TADTVFDKDTT
+715 
-726 VFAHWKAYSV
+726 
-736 VTFDAGEGK
+736 
-745 SDAETA
+745 
-751 RADKD
+751 
-756 GKLAELPT
+756 
-764 AARDGYTFEGWF
+764 RDGYT
-776 TAAEGGEAVTAD
+776 
-788 TVFDKDTTV
+788 
-797 FAHWKAYSV
+797 
-806 VTFDAGEGKSDAETA
+806 
-821 RADKD
+821 
-826 GKLAELPNAARDG
+826 
-839 YIFEG
+839 FEG

-868 AHWKKNIV
+868 AHWKKNVV

-890 YNGKVKTP
+890 YNEKVKTP

-989 KSPKAKNLT
+989 KSPKTKSLT
-998 SYKKTTLKVKK
+998 SYKKTSLKVKK

-1028 TKYYSGWSSAKSVKT
+1028 AKYYSSWSSAKSVKT

>member
-1 MDKKQSLAFLLSAMM
+1 MNHERRITMDKKQSLAFLLSAMM

-53 GEDSVQ
+53 GKASVQ

-68 LPIVP
+68 LPIV
-73 IEPGEGTGE
+73 PGEGTGE

-93 WEATDFTYGEWV
+93 WEAADFTYGEWA
-105 IDSNAMLCPSNDTE
+105 IDKNDMLCPSNDNE
-119 AYLKTTI
+119 AYLKTTV

-148 PAKDPDGKK
+148 PAKDSDGKK
-157 VQGVGKDAFKKMG
+157 VQGVGKEAFKKMG

-183 NDTNWDSNVKE
+183 NDTNWDSSVKE

-201 NLAFQSNDLKEVTL
+201 NLAFQGNNLKEVTL
-215 PEGVFYVAPNGF
+215 PEGVFYVATNGF
-227 SKNPNLKEVTFP
+227 SRNPNLKEVTFP

-250 AACAIDTLNFPE
+250 AACAIEKLNFSE
-262 TTDFPLAIDNIAF
+262 NTDFPLAIDNIAF
-275 FTNKIKS
+275 FNNKIKS

-295 AFRNNTGVEN
+295 AFRSNTGVEN
-305 GIVHLYIPKTKGSY
+305 GIVHLYIPKTKGNY

-328 FVGDAIPTEAWAEKP
+328 FVGDAIPAEAWAEKP
-343 WCTAHFTFDGTT
+343 WGTAHFTFDGTT

-368 NDTNLVLPDQT
+368 NDTNLVLPDQNA
-379 EAGEDVTAIGNG
+379 AGEDVTAIGNG
-391 TYGVGTFGY
+391 TNGVGTFGY
-400 TTADGTV
+400 KAADGTV
-407 YAPDSVKLPAK
+407 YAPDFVKLPAK

-444 VEFPETLKT
+444 VVFPETLKT

-468 IPDSVTSVGSGAFTN
+468 LPDSVTSVGSGAFTN

-499 MTTIPNSMFTNQKIK
+499 MTAIPVSMFTNQKVK

-519 EGIKS
+519 EGIKT
-524 IGSRAFAGN
+524 IGKRAFAGN
-533 YVETLKISGT
+533 RVETLKLSGT
-543 VEEIDDYAFWNN
+543 VEKIDEYAFWNN
-555 QMKELEIPGNV
+555 QIKELEIPGNV
-566 KIIGKYAFQRTQEYI
+566 KTISRYAFQRTQDSI
-581 KATINKVVLHEGLES
+581 KASINKVVLHEGLES
-596 IGKKAFY
+596 IGKQAFY

-611 SIDLPTTVNV
+611 SIDLPTTVKV

-627 EGNAKVTLTSL
+627 EGNAKVTLISL
-638 VEDQVNATGDY
+638 VEDQVNAVGDY
-649 TKVAAAGAGHEIVLV
+649 AKVVAKGTAHEIVLI

-678 ETARADKDGKLA
+678 ETARTDKDGKLA
-690 ELPTAARDGYIF
+690 ELP
-702 KGWFTAAEGGDAV
+702 DAV
-715 TADTVFDKDTT
+715 
-726 VFAHWKAYSV
+726 
-736 VTFDAGEGK
+736 
-745 SDAETA
+745 
-751 RADKD
+751 
-756 GKLAELPT
+756 
-764 AARDGYTFEGWF
+764 RDGYT
-776 TAAEGGEAVTAD
+776 
-788 TVFDKDTTV
+788 
-797 FAHWKAYSV
+797 
-806 VTFDAGEGKSDAETA
+806 
-821 RADKD
+821 
-826 GKLAELPNAARDG
+826 
-839 YIFEG
+839 FEG

-868 AHWKKNIV
+868 AHWKKNV
-876 SATPSVKLSTSTYT
+876 VNATPSVKLSTSAYT

-989 KSPKAKNLT
+989 KSPKTKSLT
-998 SYKKTTLKVKK
+998 SYKKTSLKVKK
-1009 LKKHKKYYVRVR
+1009 LKRHKKYYVRVR

-1028 TKYYSGWSSAKSVKT
+1028 AKYYSSWSSAKSVKT

>member
-25 AEDGT
+25 AEDGG
-30 APADADASAKAATEQ
+30 APADADASAKTATEQ

-53 GEDSVQ
+53 GKASVQ

-68 LPIVP
+68 LPIV
-73 IEPGEGTGE
+73 PGEGTGE

-93 WEATDFTYGEWV
+93 WEAADFTYGEWA
-105 IDSNAMLCPSNDTE
+105 IDKNDMVCPSNDTE
-119 AYLKTTI
+119 AYLKTTV

-148 PAKDPDGKK
+148 PAKDSDGKK
-157 VQGVGKDAFKKMG
+157 VQGVGKEAFKKMG

-183 NDTNWDSNVKE
+183 NDTNWDSSVKE

-201 NLAFQSNDLKEVTL
+201 NLAFQGNDLKEVTL
-215 PEGVFYVAPNGF
+215 PEGVFYVATNGF
-227 SKNPNLKEVTFP
+227 SRNPNLKEVTFP

-250 AACAIDTLNFPE
+250 AACAIEKLNFSE
-262 TTDFPLAIDNIAF
+262 NTDFPLAIDNVAF
-275 FTNKIKS
+275 FSNKIKS

-305 GIVHLYIPKTKGSY
+305 GIVHLYIPKTKGNY
-319 VDNNAYQKP
+319 VDNNTYQKP
-328 FVGDAIPTEAWAEKP
+328 FVGDAIPAEAWAEKP
-343 WCTAHFTFDGTT
+343 WGTAHFTFDGTT

-368 NDTNLVLPDQT
+368 NDTNLVLPDQNA
-379 EAGEDVTAIGNG
+379 AGEDVTAIGNG
-391 TYGVGTFGY
+391 TNGVGTFGY
-400 TTADGTV
+400 KAADDTV

-432 TKTSEVKHGVKA
+432 TKTYEVKHGVKA
-444 VEFPETLKT
+444 VVFPETLKT

-468 IPDSVTSVGSGAFTN
+468 LPDNVTSVGSGAFTN

-499 MTTIPNSMFTNQKIK
+499 MTAIPASMFTNQKVK

-519 EGIKS
+519 EGIKT
-524 IGSRAFAGN
+524 IGARAFAGN
-533 YVETLKISGT
+533 RVETLKISGT
-543 VEEIDDYAFWNN
+543 VEKIDDYAFWNN

-566 KIIGKYAFQRTQEYI
+566 KTIGRYAFQRTQEYI
-581 KATINKVVLHEGLES
+581 KPTINKVILHEGLES

-611 SIDLPTTVNV
+611 SIDLPTTVKV

-638 VEDQVNATGDY
+638 VEDQVNAVGDY
-649 TKVAAAGAGHEIVLV
+649 AKVVAKGAAHEIVLV
-664 HKVTFDAGEGKADA
+664 HKVTFNAGEGKADA
-678 ETARADKDGKLA
+678 ETARTDKDGKLA
-690 ELPTAARDGYIF
+690 ELPG
-702 KGWFTAAEGGDAV
+702 
-715 TADTVFDKDTT
+715 
-726 VFAHWKAYSV
+726 
-736 VTFDAGEGK
+736 
-745 SDAETA
+745 
-751 RADKD
+751 
-756 GKLAELPT
+756 

-776 TAAEGGEAVTAD
+776 TAAEGGDV
-788 TVFDKDTTV
+788 
-797 FAHWKAYSV
+797 
-806 VTFDAGEGKSDAETA
+806 
-821 RADKD
+821 
-826 GKLAELPNAARDG
+826 
-839 YIFEG
+839 
-844 WFTAAEGGDAVTA
+844 VTA

-868 AHWKKNIV
+868 AHWKKNVV
-876 SATPSVKLSTSTYT
+876 SATPSVKLSTSKYT
-890 YNGKVKTP
+890 YNGKVKKP
-898 GVKVSVNGT
+898 SVKVYVKGKALS
-907 VLTKDNYSVSY
+907 KDNYSVSY

-935 NDYAGSKTVSF
+935 NDYAGYKTVSF
-946 KINPPKS
+946 KINPKGTS
-953 AVKKL
+953 IKHL
-958 KKGKKSFTV
+958 KKGVRAFKPTW
-967 YVKKQSKQT
+967 KKQTRQI
-976 SGYQVQYSTSKKF
+976 SGYQVQYSTKKNFKSAKIKAVSSKK
-989 KSPKAKNLT
+989 KSTWVIKKKA
-998 SYKKTTLKVKK
+998 
-1009 LKKHKKYYVRVR
+1009 HKRYYVRIR

-1028 TKYYSGWSSAKSVKT
+1028 AKYYSSWSSAKSVKT

>member
-1 MDKKQSLAFLLSAMM
+1 MNHERRITMDKKQSLAFLLSAMM

-30 APADADASAKAATEQ
+30 APADADASAKVATEQ

-53 GEDSVQ
+53 GKASVQ

-68 LPIVP
+68 LPIV
-73 IEPGEGTGE
+73 PGEGTGE

-93 WEATDFTYGEWV
+93 WEATDFTYGEWT

-119 AYLKTTI
+119 AYLKTTV

-133 DSGKAKLENNKDLVI
+133 DSGKAKLENNKNLVI
-148 PAKDPDGKK
+148 PEKDPTGKK

-183 NDTNWDSNVKE
+183 NDTNWDSSVKE

-201 NLAFQSNDLKEVTL
+201 NLAFQGNNLKEVTL

-227 SKNPNLKEVTFP
+227 SKNPNLKKVTFP

-250 AACAIDTLNFPE
+250 AACAIEKLNFSE
-262 TTDFPLAIDNIAF
+262 NTDFPLAIDNIAF
-275 FTNKIKS
+275 FNNKIKS

-295 AFRNNTGVEN
+295 AFKSNTGVEN
-305 GIVHLYIPKTKGSY
+305 GIVHLYIPKTKGNY

-328 FVGDAIPTEAWAEKP
+328 FVGDAIPAEAWAEKP
-343 WCTAHFTFDGTT
+343 WGTAHFAFDGTT
-355 ITGLSESGKIKIQ
+355 IIGLSESGKIKIQ
-368 NDTNLVLPDQT
+368 NDTNLVLPDQNA
-379 EAGEDVTAIGNG
+379 AGEDVTAIGDG
-391 TYGVGTFGY
+391 TNGVGTFGY
-400 TTADGTV
+400 KAADGTV

-444 VEFPETLKT
+444 VVFPETLKT

-468 IPDSVTSVGSGAFTN
+468 LPDSVTSVGSGAFTN
-483 TEQATTHIE
+483 TEKATTHIE

-499 MTTIPNSMFTNQKIK
+499 MTAIPAGMFTNQKVK

-519 EGIKS
+519 EGIKT
-524 IGSRAFAGN
+524 IGVRAFAGN
-533 YVETLKISGT
+533 RVETLKISGT
-543 VEEIDDYAFWNN
+543 VEKIDDYAFWNN

-566 KIIGKYAFQRTQEYI
+566 KTIGRYAFQRTQEYI

-603 QTLTSECK
+603 QALTSECK
-611 SIDLPTTVNV
+611 SIDLPTTVKV

-627 EGNAKVTLTSL
+627 EGNAKVTLISL
-638 VEDQVNATGDY
+638 VEDQVNAKGDY
-649 TKVAAAGAGHEIVLV
+649 TKVVAKGTAHEIVLV

-678 ETARADKDGKLA
+678 ETAR
-690 ELPTAARDGYIF
+690 T
-702 KGWFTAAEGGDAV
+702 
-715 TADTVFDKDTT
+715 
-726 VFAHWKAYSV
+726 
-736 VTFDAGEGK
+736 
-745 SDAETA
+745 
-751 RADKD
+751 
-756 GKLAELPT
+756 
-764 AARDGYTFEGWF
+764 
-776 TAAEGGEAVTAD
+776 
-788 TVFDKDTTV
+788 
-797 FAHWKAYSV
+797 
-806 VTFDAGEGKSDAETA
+806 
-821 RADKD
+821 DKD
-826 GKLAELPNAARDG
+826 GKLAELPNAVRDG
-839 YIFEG
+839 YTFEG

-868 AHWKKNIV
+868 AHWKKNVV
-876 SATPSVKLSTSTYT
+876 SATPSVKLSTSAYT

-1028 TKYYSGWSSAKSVKT
+1028 AKYYSSWSSAKSVKT

>member
-25 AEDGT
+25 AEDGG
-30 APADADASAKAATEQ
+30 APADADASAKTATEQ

-53 GEDSVQ
+53 GKASVQ

-68 LPIVP
+68 LPIV
-73 IEPGEGTGE
+73 PGEGTGE

-93 WEATDFTYGEWV
+93 WEAADFTYGEWA
-105 IDSNAMLCPSNDTE
+105 IDKNDMVCPSNDTE
-119 AYLKTTI
+119 AYLKTTV

-148 PAKDPDGKK
+148 PAKDSDGKK
-157 VQGVGKDAFKKMG
+157 VQGVGKEAFKKMG

-183 NDTNWDSNVKE
+183 NDTNWDSSVKE

-201 NLAFQSNDLKEVTL
+201 NLAFQGNDLKEVTL
-215 PEGVFYVAPNGF
+215 PEGVFYVATNGF
-227 SKNPNLKEVTFP
+227 TRNPNLKEVTFP

-250 AACAIDTLNFPE
+250 AACAIEKLNFSE
-262 TTDFPLAIDNIAF
+262 NTDFPLAIDNVAF
-275 FTNKIKS
+275 FSNKIKS

-305 GIVHLYIPKTKGSY
+305 GIVHLYIPKTKGNY
-319 VDNNAYQKP
+319 VDNNTYQKP
-328 FVGDAIPTEAWAEKP
+328 FVGDAIPAEAWAEKP
-343 WCTAHFTFDGTT
+343 WGTAHFTFDGTT

-368 NDTNLVLPDQT
+368 NDTNLVLPDQNA
-379 EAGEDVTAIGNG
+379 AGEDVTAIGNG
-391 TYGVGTFGY
+391 TNGVGTFGY
-400 TTADGTV
+400 KAADDTV

-432 TKTSEVKHGVKA
+432 TKTYEVKHGVKA
-444 VEFPETLKT
+444 VVFPETLKT

-468 IPDSVTSVGSGAFTN
+468 LPDNVTSVGSGAFTN

-499 MTTIPNSMFTNQKIK
+499 MTAIPASMFTNQKVK

-519 EGIKS
+519 EGIKT
-524 IGSRAFAGN
+524 IGARAFAGN
-533 YVETLKISGT
+533 RVETLKISGT
-543 VEEIDDYAFWNN
+543 VEKIDDYAFWNN

-566 KIIGKYAFQRTQEYI
+566 KTIGRYAFQRTQEYI
-581 KATINKVVLHEGLES
+581 KPTINKVILHEGLES

-611 SIDLPTTVNV
+611 SIDLPTTVKV

-638 VEDQVNATGDY
+638 VEDQVNAVGDY
-649 TKVAAAGAGHEIVLV
+649 AKVVAKGAAHEIVLV
-664 HKVTFDAGEGKADA
+664 HKVTFNAGEGKADA
-678 ETARADKDGKLA
+678 ETARTDKDGKLA
-690 ELPTAARDGYIF
+690 ELPG
-702 KGWFTAAEGGDAV
+702 
-715 TADTVFDKDTT
+715 
-726 VFAHWKAYSV
+726 
-736 VTFDAGEGK
+736 
-745 SDAETA
+745 
-751 RADKD
+751 
-756 GKLAELPT
+756 

-776 TAAEGGEAVTAD
+776 TAAEGGDV
-788 TVFDKDTTV
+788 
-797 FAHWKAYSV
+797 
-806 VTFDAGEGKSDAETA
+806 
-821 RADKD
+821 
-826 GKLAELPNAARDG
+826 
-839 YIFEG
+839 
-844 WFTAAEGGDAVTA
+844 VTA

-868 AHWKKNIV
+868 AHWKKNVV
-876 SATPSVKLSTSTYT
+876 SATPSVKLSTSKYT
-890 YNGKVKTP
+890 YNGKVKKP
-898 GVKVSVNGT
+898 SVKVYVKGKALN
-907 VLTKDNYSVSY
+907 KDNYSVSY

-946 KINPPKS
+946 KINPKGTS
-953 AVKKL
+953 IKHL
-958 KKGKKSFTV
+958 KKGVRAFKPTW
-967 YVKKQSKQT
+967 KKQTRQI
-976 SGYQVQYSTSKKF
+976 SGYQVQYSTKKNFKSAKIKAVSSKK
-989 KSPKAKNLT
+989 KSTWVIKKKA
-998 SYKKTTLKVKK
+998 
-1009 LKKHKKYYVRVR
+1009 HKRYYVRIR

-1028 TKYYSGWSSAKSVKT
+1028 AKYYSSWSSAKSVKT

>member
-1 MDKKQSLAFLLSAMM
+1 MNHERRITMDKKQSLAFLLSAMM

-30 APADADASAKAATEQ
+30 APADADASSAKAATEQ

-53 GEDSVQ
+53 GKASVQ

-68 LPIVP
+68 LPIV
-73 IEPGEGTGE
+73 PGEGTGE

-93 WEATDFTYGEWV
+93 WEAADFTYGEWA
-105 IDSNAMLCPSNDTE
+105 IGGSDKICPSNDDT
-119 AYLKTTI
+119 AYLKTTV

-157 VQGVGKDAFKKMG
+157 IQGVGESAFKSMG
-170 LTSVQF
+170 IKSVKF

-201 NLAFQSNDLKEVTL
+201 GLAFQSNNLEEVTL
-215 PEGVFYVAPNGF
+215 PEGVFYLARQAF
-227 SKNPNLKEVTFP
+227 AKNANLKKVTFP
-239 STIKLIGNSAF
+239 STIKMIAQNAF
-250 AACAIDTLNFPE
+250 GQCAIESLNFPE
-262 TTDFPLAIDNIAF
+262 TTDFPLAIDNAAF
-275 FTNKIKS
+275 MLNKIKS

-295 AFRNNTGVEN
+295 AFRSNTGVEN
-305 GIVHLYIPKTKGSY
+305 GIVHLYIPKTKGNY
-319 VDNNAYQKP
+319 VDNNAFQKP
-328 FVGDAIPTEAWAEKP
+328 FVGDAIPAEAWAEKP
-343 WCTAHFTFDGTT
+343 WGTAHFTFDGTT

-368 NDTNLVLPDQT
+368 NDTNLVLPDQNA
-379 EAGEDVTAIGNG
+379 AGEDVTAIGNG
-391 TYGVGTFGY
+391 TNGVGTFGY
-400 TTADGTV
+400 KAADGTV

-444 VEFPETLKT
+444 VVFPETLKT

-468 IPDSVTSVGSGAFTN
+468 LPDSVTSVGSGAFTN
-483 TEQATTHIE
+483 TEKATTHIE

-499 MTTIPNSMFTNQKIK
+499 MTAIPAGMFTNQKIK

-524 IGSRAFAGN
+524 IGKNAFAGN
-533 YVETLKISGT
+533 YVETLKISGA
-543 VEEIDDYAFWNN
+543 VESIGESAFLNN

-566 KIIGKYAFQRTQEYI
+566 KTIGRYAFKKSQESI
-581 KATINKVVLHEGLES
+581 KASIDKVVLHEGLES
-596 IGKKAFY
+596 IGKQAFG

-611 SIDLPTTVNV
+611 SIDLPTTVKV

-627 EGNAKVTLTSL
+627 EGNAKITLISL
-638 VEDQVNATGDY
+638 VEDQANAKGDY
-649 TKVAAAGAGHEIVLV
+649 TKVVAKGTAHEIVLV

-678 ETARADKDGKLA
+678 ETARTDKDGKLA
-690 ELPTAARDGYIF
+690 ELPG
-702 KGWFTAAEGGDAV
+702 
-715 TADTVFDKDTT
+715 
-726 VFAHWKAYSV
+726 
-736 VTFDAGEGK
+736 
-745 SDAETA
+745 
-751 RADKD
+751 
-756 GKLAELPT
+756 
-764 AARDGYTFEGWF
+764 AARDGYT
-776 TAAEGGEAVTAD
+776 
-788 TVFDKDTTV
+788 
-797 FAHWKAYSV
+797 
-806 VTFDAGEGKSDAETA
+806 
-821 RADKD
+821 
-826 GKLAELPNAARDG
+826 
-839 YIFEG
+839 FEG

-868 AHWKKNIV
+868 AHWKKNVV

-918 GKGRKNVGKYTV
+918 GKGRKNVRKYTV

-989 KSPKAKNLT
+989 KSPKTKSLT
-998 SYKKTTLKVKK
+998 SYKKTKLKVKK

-1028 TKYYSGWSSAKSVKT
+1028 AKYYSSWSSAKSVKT

>member
-1 MDKKQSLAFLLSAMM
+1 MNHERRITMDKKQSLAFLLSAMM

-53 GEDSVQ
+53 GKASVQ

-68 LPIVP
+68 LPIV
-73 IEPGEGTGE
+73 PGEGTGE

-93 WEATDFTYGEWV
+93 WEATDFTYGEWA
-105 IDSNAMLCPSNDTE
+105 IGENDKICPSNDSK
-119 AYLKTTI
+119 AYLKTTA

-148 PAKDPDGKK
+148 PEKDPDGKK

-183 NDTNWDSNVKE
+183 NDTNWDSSVKE

-201 NLAFQSNDLKEVTL
+201 NLAFQGNNLKEVTL
-215 PEGVFYVAPNGF
+215 PEGVFYVAMNGF
-227 SKNPNLKEVTFP
+227 SRNPNLKEVTFP
-239 STIKLIGNSAF
+239 STIKLIANSAF
-250 AACAIDTLNFPE
+250 AACAIEKLNFSE
-262 TTDFPLAIDNIAF
+262 NTDFPLAIDNIAF
-275 FTNKIKS
+275 FKNKIKS

-295 AFRNNTGVEN
+295 AFRDNTGVEN

-319 VDNNAYQKP
+319 VDNNAHQKP
-328 FVGDAIPTEAWAEKP
+328 FVGDAIQAEAWAEKP
-343 WCTAHFTFDGTT
+343 WGTAHFIFDGTT

-368 NDTNLVLPDQT
+368 NDTNLVLPDQNA
-379 EAGEDVTAIGNG
+379 AGEDVTAIGNG
-391 TYGVGTFGY
+391 TNGVGTFGY
-400 TTADGTV
+400 KAADGTV

-444 VEFPETLKT
+444 VVFPETLKT

-468 IPDSVTSVGSGAFTN
+468 LPDSVTSVGNGAFTN
-483 TEQATTHIE
+483 TEKATTHIE

-499 MTTIPNSMFTNQKIK
+499 MTAIPAGMFTNQKVK

-519 EGIKS
+519 EGIKT
-524 IGSRAFAGN
+524 IGIRAFAGN
-533 YVETLKISGT
+533 RVETLKISGT
-543 VEEIDDYAFWNN
+543 VEKIDDYAFWNN

-566 KIIGKYAFQRTQEYI
+566 KTIGRYAFQRTQEYI

-611 SIDLPTTVNV
+611 SIDLPTTVKV

-627 EGNAKVTLTSL
+627 EGNAKVTLISL
-638 VEDQVNATGDY
+638 VEDQVNAKGDY
-649 TKVAAAGAGHEIVLV
+649 TKVVPQGKAHEIVLV

-678 ETARADKDGKLA
+678 ETAR
-690 ELPTAARDGYIF
+690 T
-702 KGWFTAAEGGDAV
+702 
-715 TADTVFDKDTT
+715 
-726 VFAHWKAYSV
+726 
-736 VTFDAGEGK
+736 
-745 SDAETA
+745 
-751 RADKD
+751 
-756 GKLAELPT
+756 
-764 AARDGYTFEGWF
+764 
-776 TAAEGGEAVTAD
+776 
-788 TVFDKDTTV
+788 
-797 FAHWKAYSV
+797 
-806 VTFDAGEGKSDAETA
+806 
-821 RADKD
+821 DKD

-839 YIFEG
+839 YTFEG

-876 SATPSVKLSTSTYT
+876 SATPSVKLSTSAYT

-989 KSPKAKNLT
+989 KSPKTKSLT
-998 SYKKTTLKVKK
+998 SYKKTSLKVKK

-1028 TKYYSGWSSAKSVKT
+1028 AKYYSSWSSAKSVKT

>member
-53 GEDSVQ
+53 GKASVQ

-73 IEPGEGTGE
+73 GEGTGE
-82 EKKDETPASNA
+82 EKNDETPASNA
-93 WEATDFTYGEWV
+93 WEATDFTYGEWT

-119 AYLKTTI
+119 AYLKTTV

-133 DSGKAKLENNKDLVI
+133 DSGKAKLENNKNLVI
-148 PAKDPDGKK
+148 PEKDPTGKK

-183 NDTNWDSNVKE
+183 NDTNWDSSVKE

-201 NLAFQSNDLKEVTL
+201 NLAFQGNNLKEVTL

-250 AACAIDTLNFPE
+250 AACAIEKLNFSE
-262 TTDFPLAIDNIAF
+262 NTDFPLAIDNIAF
-275 FTNKIKS
+275 FNNKIKS

-295 AFRNNTGVEN
+295 AFRSNTGVEN
-305 GIVHLYIPKTKGSY
+305 GIVHLYIPKTKGNY

-328 FVGDAIPTEAWAEKP
+328 FVGDAIPAEAWAEKP
-343 WCTAHFTFDGTT
+343 WGTAHFTFDGTT

-368 NDTNLVLPDQT
+368 NDTNLVLPDQNA
-379 EAGEDVTAIGNG
+379 AGEDVTAIGDG
-391 TYGVGTFGY
+391 TNGVGTFGY
-400 TTADGTV
+400 KAADGTV

-444 VEFPETLKT
+444 VVFPETLKT

-468 IPDSVTSVGSGAFTN
+468 LPDSVTSVGSGAFTN
-483 TEQATTHIE
+483 TEKATTHIE

-499 MTTIPNSMFTNQKIK
+499 MTAIPAGMFTNQKVK

-519 EGIKS
+519 EGIKT
-524 IGSRAFAGN
+524 IGVRAFAGN
-533 YVETLKISGT
+533 RVETLKISGT
-543 VEEIDDYAFWNN
+543 VEKIDDYAFWNN

-566 KIIGKYAFQRTQEYI
+566 KTIGRYAFQRTQEYI

-603 QTLTSECK
+603 QALTSECK
-611 SIDLPTTVNV
+611 SIDLPTTVKV

-627 EGNAKVTLTSL
+627 EGNAKVTLISL
-638 VEDQVNATGDY
+638 VEDQVNAKGDY
-649 TKVAAAGAGHEIVLV
+649 TKVVAKGTAHEIVLV

-678 ETARADKDGKLA
+678 ETAR
-690 ELPTAARDGYIF
+690 T
-702 KGWFTAAEGGDAV
+702 
-715 TADTVFDKDTT
+715 
-726 VFAHWKAYSV
+726 
-736 VTFDAGEGK
+736 
-745 SDAETA
+745 
-751 RADKD
+751 
-756 GKLAELPT
+756 
-764 AARDGYTFEGWF
+764 
-776 TAAEGGEAVTAD
+776 
-788 TVFDKDTTV
+788 
-797 FAHWKAYSV
+797 
-806 VTFDAGEGKSDAETA
+806 
-821 RADKD
+821 DKD
-826 GKLAELPNAARDG
+826 GKLAELPNAVRDG
-839 YIFEG
+839 YTFEG

-868 AHWKKNIV
+868 AHWKKNVV
-876 SATPSVKLSTSTYT
+876 SATPSVKLSTSACT

-989 KSPKAKNLT
+989 KSPKTKSLT
-998 SYKKTTLKVKK
+998 SYKKTKLKVKK

-1028 TKYYSGWSSAKSVKT
+1028 AKYYSSWSSAKSVKT

>member
-45 SVENNQAK
+45 SVENNQEK
-53 GEDSVQ
+53 GKASVQ

-68 LPIVP
+68 LPIV
-73 IEPGEGTGE
+73 PGEGTGE

-93 WEATDFTYGEWV
+93 WEATDFTYGEWT
-105 IDSNAMLCPSNDTE
+105 IDSNAMICPSNDTK
-119 AYLKTTI
+119 AYLKTTV

-133 DSGKAKLENNKDLVI
+133 DSGKTKLENNKDLVI
-148 PAKDPDGKK
+148 PEKDPDGKK

-176 PENVKTA
+176 PENVKTS
-183 NDTNWDSNVKE
+183 NDTNWDSSVKE

-201 NLAFQSNDLKEVTL
+201 NLAFQGNDLKEVTL

-250 AACAIDTLNFPE
+250 VACAIEKLNFSE
-262 TTDFPLAIDNIAF
+262 NTDFPLAIDNIAF
-275 FTNKIKS
+275 FNNKIKS
-282 VWLPDKTEKVTNM
+282 VWLPDKTEKVTKM
-295 AFRNNTGVEN
+295 AFRSNTGVEN
-305 GIVHLYIPKTKGSY
+305 GIVHLYIPKTKGNY

-328 FVGDAIPTEAWAEKP
+328 FVGDAIPAEAWAEKP
-343 WCTAHFTFDGTT
+343 WGTAHFTFDGTT

-368 NDTNLVLPDQT
+368 NDTNLVLPDQNA
-379 EAGEDVTAIGNG
+379 AGEDVTAIVNG
-391 TYGVGTFGY
+391 SNGVGTFGY
-400 TTADGTV
+400 KTADGTV

-444 VEFPETLKT
+444 VVFPETLKT
-453 IGNTAFQN
+453 IGSAAFQN

-468 IPDSVTSVGSGAFTN
+468 LPDSVTSVGSGAFTN
-483 TEQATTHIE
+483 TEKATTHIE

-499 MTTIPNSMFTNQKIK
+499 MTAIPASMFTNQKVK

-519 EGIKS
+519 EGIKT

-533 YVETLKISGT
+533 RVETLKISDT
-543 VEEIDDYAFWNN
+543 VEKIDDYAFWNN

-566 KIIGKYAFQRTQEYI
+566 KTIGRYAFQRTQEYI

-596 IGKKAFY
+596 IGKSAFK
-603 QTLTSECK
+603 QALTSECK
-611 SIDLPTTVNV
+611 SIDLPTTVKV
-621 LDAAAF
+621 LDATAF
-627 EGNAKVTLTSL
+627 EGNAPVTLTSV
-638 VEDQVNATGDY
+638 VEDQANAVGDY
-649 TKVAAAGAGHEIVLV
+649 TKVVVKGKAHEIVLV
-664 HKVTFDAGEGKADA
+664 RKVTFDAGEGKTDIAS
-678 ETARADKDGKLA
+678 ARTDKDGKVA
-690 ELPTAARDGYIF
+690 ELPAA
-702 KGWFTAAEGGDAV
+702 T
-715 TADTVFDKDTT
+715 
-726 VFAHWKAYSV
+726 
-736 VTFDAGEGK
+736 
-745 SDAETA
+745 
-751 RADKD
+751 
-756 GKLAELPT
+756 
-764 AARDGYTFEGWF
+764 RDGYTFEGWF
-776 TAAEGGEAVTAD
+776 TAAEGGDAVTAE

-797 FAHWKAYSV
+797 YAHWKQNV
-806 VTFDAGEGKSDAETA
+806 VE
-821 RADKD
+821 
-826 GKLAELPNAARDG
+826 
-839 YIFEG
+839 
-844 WFTAAEGGDAVTA
+844 
-857 DTVFDKDTTVF
+857 
-868 AHWKKNIV
+868 
-876 SATPSVKLSTSTYT
+876 ATPSVKLSASTYT

-898 GVKVSVNGT
+898 SVKVSVNGT

-946 KINPPKS
+946 KINPPKA

-976 SGYQVQYSTSKKF
+976 SGYQVQYSTSKTF

-1028 TKYYSGWSSAKSVKT
+1028 AKYYSSWSSAKSVKT

>member
-1 MDKKQSLAFLLSAMM
+1 MNHERRITMDKKQSLAFLLSAMM

-53 GEDSVQ
+53 GKASVQ

-68 LPIVP
+68 LPIV
-73 IEPGEGTGE
+73 PGEGTGE

-93 WEATDFTYGEWV
+93 WEATDFTYGEWT

-119 AYLKTTI
+119 AYLKTTV

-133 DSGKAKLENNKDLVI
+133 DSGKAKLENNKNLVI
-148 PAKDPDGKK
+148 PEKDPTGKK

-183 NDTNWDSNVKE
+183 NDTNWDSSVKE

-201 NLAFQSNDLKEVTL
+201 NLAFQGNNLKEVTL

-250 AACAIDTLNFPE
+250 AACAIEKLNFSE
-262 TTDFPLAIDNIAF
+262 NTDFPLAIDNIAF
-275 FTNKIKS
+275 FNNKIKS

-295 AFRNNTGVEN
+295 AFRSNTGVEN
-305 GIVHLYIPKTKGSY
+305 GIVHLYIPKTKGNY

-328 FVGDAIPTEAWAEKP
+328 FVGDAIPAEAWAEKP
-343 WCTAHFTFDGTT
+343 WGTAHFTFDGTT

-368 NDTNLVLPDQT
+368 NDTNLVLPDQNA
-379 EAGEDVTAIGNG
+379 AGEDVTAIGDG
-391 TYGVGTFGY
+391 TNGVGTFGY
-400 TTADGTV
+400 KAADGTV
-407 YAPDSVKLPAK
+407 YAPDFVKLPAK

-444 VEFPETLKT
+444 VVFPETLKT

-468 IPDSVTSVGSGAFTN
+468 LPDSVTSVGSGAFTN
-483 TEQATTHIE
+483 TEKATTHIE

-499 MTTIPNSMFTNQKIK
+499 MTAIPAGMFTNQRVK

-519 EGIKS
+519 EGIKT
-524 IGSRAFAGN
+524 IGVRAFAGN
-533 YVETLKISGT
+533 RVETLKISGT
-543 VEEIDDYAFWNN
+543 VEKIDTYAFWNN
-555 QMKELEIPGNV
+555 QLKELEIPGNV
-566 KIIGKYAFQRTQEYI
+566 KTIGNSAFQRTQEYI

-603 QTLTSECK
+603 QALTSECK
-611 SIDLPTTVNV
+611 SIDLPTTVKV

-627 EGNAKVTLTSL
+627 EGNAKVTLISL
-638 VEDQVNATGDY
+638 VEDQVNAVGDY
-649 TKVAAAGAGHEIVLV
+649 AKVVAKGTAHEIVLV

-678 ETARADKDGKLA
+678 ETARTDKDGKLA
-690 ELPTAARDGYIF
+690 ELPG
-702 KGWFTAAEGGDAV
+702 
-715 TADTVFDKDTT
+715 
-726 VFAHWKAYSV
+726 
-736 VTFDAGEGK
+736 
-745 SDAETA
+745 
-751 RADKD
+751 
-756 GKLAELPT
+756 

-776 TAAEGGEAVTAD
+776 TAAEGG
-788 TVFDKDTTV
+788 
-797 FAHWKAYSV
+797 
-806 VTFDAGEGKSDAETA
+806 
-821 RADKD
+821 
-826 GKLAELPNAARDG
+826 
-839 YIFEG
+839 
-844 WFTAAEGGDAVTA
+844 DAVTA
-857 DTVFDKDTTVF
+857 ETVFDKDTTVF
-868 AHWKKNIV
+868 AHWKKNVV
-876 SATPSVKLSTSTYT
+876 SATPSVKLSTSAYT

-989 KSPKAKNLT
+989 KSPKTKRLT
-998 SYKKTTLKVKK
+998 SYKKTKLKVKK

-1028 TKYYSGWSSAKSVKT
+1028 AKYYSSWSSAKSVKT

>member
-25 AEDGT
+25 AEDGG
-30 APADADASAKAATEQ
+30 APADADVSAKAATEQ

-53 GEDSVQ
+53 GKASVQ

-68 LPIVP
+68 LPIV
-73 IEPGEGTGE
+73 PGEGTGE

-93 WEATDFTYGEWV
+93 WEATDFTYGAWE
-105 IDSNAMLCPSNDTE
+105 IGKNDMLCPSNDTE
-119 AYLKTTI
+119 AYLKATI

-157 VQGVGKDAFKKMG
+157 VQGVGKEAFKKMG

-183 NDTNWDSNVKE
+183 NDTNWDSNVKD

-201 NLAFQSNDLKEVTL
+201 NLAFQSNNLKEVTL
-215 PEGVFYVAPNGF
+215 PEGVFYVATNGF
-227 SKNPNLKEVTFP
+227 SRNPNLKEVTFP

-275 FTNKIKS
+275 FKNKIKS

-295 AFRNNTGVEN
+295 AFRDNTGVEN
-305 GIVHLYIPKTKGSY
+305 GIVHLYIPKTKGNF
-319 VDNNAYQKP
+319 VDNNSYQKP
-328 FVGDAIPTEAWAEKP
+328 FVGDAIPAEAWAEKP
-343 WCTAHFTFDGTT
+343 WGTAHFTFDGTT

-368 NDTNLVLPDQT
+368 NDTNLVLPDQNA
-379 EAGEDVTAIGNG
+379 AGEDVTAIGNG
-391 TYGVGTFGY
+391 TNGVGTFGY
-400 TTADGTV
+400 KAADGTV
-407 YAPDSVKLPAK
+407 YAPDSVKLSAK
-418 LESIGNFAFSAVVD
+418 LESIGDFAFSAVVD

-444 VEFPETLKT
+444 VEFPATLKT
-453 IGNTAFQN
+453 IGKTAFQN

-468 IPDSVTSVGSGAFTN
+468 LPDSVTSVGSGAFTN
-483 TEQATTHIE
+483 TEKATTHIE

-499 MTTIPNSMFTNQKIK
+499 MTAIPAGMFTNQKVK

-519 EGIKS
+519 EGITT
-524 IGSRAFAGN
+524 IGARAFAGN
-533 YVETLKISGT
+533 YVETLKLSGT
-543 VEEIDDYAFWNN
+543 VEKIDDYAFWNN

-566 KIIGKYAFQRTQEYI
+566 KTIGRYAFQRTQEYI
-581 KATINKVVLHEGLES
+581 KGTINKVVLHEGLES

-603 QTLTSECK
+603 QMLTSECK
-611 SIDLPTTVNV
+611 SIDLPTTVKV

-638 VEDQVNATGDY
+638 VEDQVNGKGDY
-649 TKVAAAGAGHEIVLV
+649 TKVVPQGKAHEIVLV

-678 ETARADKDGKLA
+678 ETARTDKDGKLA
-690 ELPTAARDGYIF
+690 ELPD
-702 KGWFTAAEGGDAV
+702 
-715 TADTVFDKDTT
+715 
-726 VFAHWKAYSV
+726 
-736 VTFDAGEGK
+736 
-745 SDAETA
+745 
-751 RADKD
+751 
-756 GKLAELPT
+756 
-764 AARDGYTFEGWF
+764 AARDGYT
-776 TAAEGGEAVTAD
+776 
-788 TVFDKDTTV
+788 
-797 FAHWKAYSV
+797 
-806 VTFDAGEGKSDAETA
+806 
-821 RADKD
+821 
-826 GKLAELPNAARDG
+826 
-839 YIFEG
+839 FEG

-898 GVKVSVNGT
+898 SVKVSVNGT

-958 KKGKKSFTV
+958 KKGKKSFTL

-998 SYKKTTLKVKK
+998 SYKKTKLKVKK

-1028 TKYYSGWSSAKSVKT
+1028 AKYYSSWSSAKSVKT

>member
-30 APADADASAKAATEQ
+30 APADADASSAKAATEQ

-53 GEDSVQ
+53 GKASVQ

-68 LPIVP
+68 LPIV
-73 IEPGEGTGE
+73 PGEGTGE

-93 WEATDFTYGEWV
+93 WEATDFTYEAWAIGENDK
-105 IDSNAMLCPSNDTE
+105 ICPSNDTE
-119 AYLKTTI
+119 AYLKTTV

-157 VQGVGKDAFKKMG
+157 VQGVGESAFKSMG
-170 LTSVQF
+170 IKSVKF

-201 NLAFQSNDLKEVTL
+201 GLAFQSNNLEEVTL
-215 PEGVFYVAPNGF
+215 PEGVFYLARQAF
-227 SKNPNLKEVTFP
+227 AKNANLKKVTFP
-239 STIKLIGNSAF
+239 STIKMLASGAF
-250 AACAIDTLNFPE
+250 GSCAIESLNFPE
-262 TTDFPLAIDNIAF
+262 TTDFPLVIDNGAF
-275 FTNKIKS
+275 MVNKIKS
-282 VWLPDKTEKVTNM
+282 VWLPDKTEKVSKQ
-295 AFRNNTGVEN
+295 AFVKNTGMEN
-305 GIVHLYIPKTKGSY
+305 GTVYLYIPKTKGSY
-319 VDNNAYQKP
+319 VDSNATQKP
-328 FVGDAIPTEAWAEKP
+328 FVGDAIPAEAWAEKP
-343 WCTAHFTFDGTT
+343 WGTAHFIFDGTT

-368 NDTNLVLPDQT
+368 NDTNLVLPDQNA
-379 EAGEDVTAIGNG
+379 AGEDITAIGKG
-391 TYGVGTFGY
+391 TVGVGTFGY
-400 TTADGTV
+400 KTADGTV

-432 TKTSEVKHGVKA
+432 TKTSEVKHGVKE

-453 IGNTAFQN
+453 IGDTAFQN

-468 IPDSVTSVGSGAFTN
+468 LPDSVTSVGNGAFTN
-483 TEQATTHIE
+483 TEKATTHIE

-499 MTTIPNSMFTNQKIK
+499 MTAIPASMFTNQKIK

-519 EGIKS
+519 EGIKT

-533 YVETLKISGT
+533 RVETLKISDT
-543 VEEIDDYAFWNN
+543 VEKIDDYAFWNN

-566 KIIGKYAFQRTQEYI
+566 KTIGKYAFQRTQDSI
-581 KATINKVVLHEGLES
+581 KASIDKVVLHEGLES

-611 SIDLPTTVNV
+611 SIDLPTTVKV

-627 EGNAKVTLTSL
+627 EGNAKVTLISL
-638 VEDQVNATGDY
+638 VEDQVNAVGDY
-649 TKVAAAGAGHEIVLV
+649 AKVVAKGTAHEIVLV
-664 HKVTFDAGEGKADA
+664 HKVTFNAGEGKADA
-678 ETARADKDGKLA
+678 ETAR
-690 ELPTAARDGYIF
+690 T
-702 KGWFTAAEGGDAV
+702 
-715 TADTVFDKDTT
+715 
-726 VFAHWKAYSV
+726 
-736 VTFDAGEGK
+736 
-745 SDAETA
+745 
-751 RADKD
+751 
-756 GKLAELPT
+756 
-764 AARDGYTFEGWF
+764 
-776 TAAEGGEAVTAD
+776 
-788 TVFDKDTTV
+788 
-797 FAHWKAYSV
+797 
-806 VTFDAGEGKSDAETA
+806 
-821 RADKD
+821 DKD

-839 YIFEG
+839 YTFEG

-868 AHWKKNIV
+868 AHWKKNVV
-876 SATPSVKLSTSTYT
+876 SATPSVKLSTSAYT

-946 KINPPKS
+946 KINPKGTS
-953 AVKKL
+953 IKHL
-958 KKGKKSFTV
+958 KKGVRAFKPTW
-967 YVKKQSKQT
+967 KKQTRQI
-976 SGYQVQYSTSKKF
+976 SGYQVQYSTKKNFKSAKIKAVSSKK
-989 KSPKAKNLT
+989 KSTWVIKKKA
-998 SYKKTTLKVKK
+998 
-1009 LKKHKKYYVRVR
+1009 HKRYYVRIR

-1028 TKYYSGWSSAKSVKT
+1028 AKYYSSWSSAKSVKT

>member
-25 AEDGT
+25 AEDGE
-30 APADADASAKAATEQ
+30 ASADADASAKAATEQ

-53 GEDSVQ
+53 GKASLQ

-73 IEPGEGTGE
+73 GEETGE

-93 WEATDFTYGEWV
+93 WEATDFTYGEWEIGKSDRV
-105 IDSNAMLCPSNDTE
+105 CPSNDDA
-119 AYLKTTI
+119 AYLKTKV

-133 DSGKAKLENNKDLVI
+133 DAGKVKLENNKELVI

-157 VQGVGKDAFKKMG
+157 IQGVGKSAFKSMG
-170 LTSVQF
+170 IKSVKF

-201 NLAFQSNDLKEVTL
+201 SLAFYGNNLEEVTL
-215 PEGVFYVAPNGF
+215 PEGVFYVAMSAFGLNA
-227 SKNPNLKEVTFP
+227 NLKKVTFP
-239 STIKLIGNSAF
+239 STVKLIAGTAF
-250 AACAIDTLNFPE
+250 GKCAIESLNFPE
-262 TTDFPLAIDNIAF
+262 TTDFPLVIDNGAF
-275 FTNKIKS
+275 MSNKIKS
-282 VWLPDKTEKVTNM
+282 VWLPDKTEKVTTK
-295 AFRNNTGVEN
+295 AFMGNTGVEN
-305 GIVHLYIPKTKGSY
+305 GIVYLYIPKTKGNY
-319 VDNNAYQKP
+319 VDNNSYQKP
-328 FVGDAIPTEAWAEKP
+328 FVGDAIPAEAWAEKP
-343 WCTAHFTFDGTT
+343 WGTAHFTFDGTT

-368 NDTNLVLPDQT
+368 NDTNLVLPDQNA
-379 EAGEDVTAIGNG
+379 AGEDVTAIGNG
-391 TYGVGTFGY
+391 AGGVGTFGY
-400 TTADGTV
+400 KAADGTV

-432 TKTSEVKHGVKA
+432 TTTSEIKHGVKA

-468 IPDSVTSVGSGAFTN
+468 LPDSVTSVGSGAFTN
-483 TEQATTHIE
+483 TEKATTHIG

-499 MTTIPNSMFTNQKIK
+499 MTAIPAGMFTNQKVK
-514 NVEIP
+514 VVEIP
-519 EGIKS
+519 EGIKT
-524 IGSRAFAGN
+524 IGARAFAGN
-533 YVETLKISGT
+533 YVETLRISGT
-543 VEEIDDYAFWNN
+543 VESIGDSAFLNN

-566 KIIGKYAFQRTQEYI
+566 KTIGRYAFKKSQESI

-596 IGKKAFY
+596 IGKQAFC

-611 SIDLPTTVNV
+611 SIDLPTTVKV

-627 EGNAKVTLTSL
+627 EGNAKVTLISL
-638 VEDQVNATGDY
+638 VEDQVNGKGDY
-649 TKVAAAGAGHEIVLV
+649 TKVVPQGKAHEIVLV
-664 HKVTFDAGEGKADA
+664 RKVTFDAGEGKADA
-678 ETARADKDGKLA
+678 ETAR
-690 ELPTAARDGYIF
+690 T
-702 KGWFTAAEGGDAV
+702 
-715 TADTVFDKDTT
+715 
-726 VFAHWKAYSV
+726 
-736 VTFDAGEGK
+736 
-745 SDAETA
+745 
-751 RADKD
+751 DKD

-764 AARDGYTFEGWF
+764 AARDGYTF
-776 TAAEGGEAVTAD
+776 A
-788 TVFDKDTTV
+788 
-797 FAHWKAYSV
+797 
-806 VTFDAGEGKSDAETA
+806 
-821 RADKD
+821 
-826 GKLAELPNAARDG
+826 
-839 YIFEG
+839 G

-868 AHWKKNIV
+868 AHWKKNV
-876 SATPSVKLSTSTYT
+876 VKATPSVKLSTSTYT

-918 GKGRKNVGKYTV
+918 GKGRKYVGKYTV

-989 KSPKAKNLT
+989 KSPKTKSLT
-998 SYKKTTLKVKK
+998 SYKETKIKVKK

-1028 TKYYSGWSSAKSVKT
+1028 AKYYSGWSSAKSVKT

>member
-1 MDKKQSLAFLLSAMM
+1 MNHERRITMNKKQSLAFLLSAMM

-53 GEDSVQ
+53 GKASVQ

-73 IEPGEGTGE
+73 GEGTGE
-82 EKKDETPASNA
+82 EKKDEPPASNA

-105 IDSNAMLCPSNDTE
+105 IGGTDKICPSNDTE
-119 AYLKTTI
+119 AYLKTTV

-157 VQGVGKDAFKKMG
+157 VQGVGESAFKSMG
-170 LTSVQF
+170 IKSVKF

-201 NLAFQSNDLKEVTL
+201 GLAFQSNNLEEVTL
-215 PEGVFYVAPNGF
+215 PEGVFYLARQAF
-227 SKNPNLKEVTFP
+227 AKNANLKKVTFP
-239 STIKLIGNSAF
+239 STIKMLASGAF
-250 AACAIDTLNFPE
+250 GSCAIESLNFPE
-262 TTDFPLAIDNIAF
+262 TTDFPLVIDNGAF
-275 FTNKIKS
+275 MVNKIKS
-282 VWLPDKTEKVTNM
+282 VWLPDKTEKVSKQ
-295 AFRNNTGVEN
+295 AFMKNTGMEN
-305 GIVHLYIPKTKGSY
+305 GTVHLYIPTTKGSY
-319 VDNNAYQKP
+319 VDNNAYQQP
-328 FVGDAIPTEAWAEKP
+328 FVGDAIPAEAWAEKP
-343 WCTAHFTFDGTT
+343 WGTAHFTFDGTT

-368 NDTNLVLPDQT
+368 NDTNLVLPDQNA
-379 EAGEDVTAIGNG
+379 AGEDVTAIGNG
-391 TYGVGTFGY
+391 TNGVGTFGY
-400 TTADGTV
+400 KAADGTV

-432 TKTSEVKHGVKA
+432 TKTSEVKHGVKE

-468 IPDSVTSVGSGAFTN
+468 LPDSVTSVGSGAFTN
-483 TEQATTHIE
+483 TEKATTHIE

-499 MTTIPNSMFTNQKIK
+499 MTAIPAGMFTNQKVK

-519 EGIKS
+519 EGIKT
-524 IGSRAFAGN
+524 IGKRAFAGN
-533 YVETLKISGT
+533 RVETLKLSGT
-543 VEEIDDYAFWNN
+543 VEKIDEYAFWNN
-555 QMKELEIPGNV
+555 QIKELEIPGNV
-566 KIIGKYAFQRTQEYI
+566 KTIGRYAFQRTQESI
-581 KATINKVVLHEGLES
+581 KASIDKVVLHEGLES
-596 IGKKAFY
+596 IGKQAFG

-611 SIDLPTTVNV
+611 SIDLPTTVKV

-627 EGNAKVTLTSL
+627 EGNAKVTLISL
-638 VEDQVNATGDY
+638 VEDQANAKGDY
-649 TKVAAAGAGHEIVLV
+649 TKVVAKGTAHEIVLV
-664 HKVTFDAGEGKADA
+664 HKVSFDAGEGKADA
-678 ETARADKDGKLA
+678 ETARTDKDGKLA
-690 ELPTAARDGYIF
+690 ELPG
-702 KGWFTAAEGGDAV
+702 
-715 TADTVFDKDTT
+715 
-726 VFAHWKAYSV
+726 
-736 VTFDAGEGK
+736 
-745 SDAETA
+745 
-751 RADKD
+751 
-756 GKLAELPT
+756 
-764 AARDGYTFEGWF
+764 AARDGYT
-776 TAAEGGEAVTAD
+776 
-788 TVFDKDTTV
+788 
-797 FAHWKAYSV
+797 
-806 VTFDAGEGKSDAETA
+806 
-821 RADKD
+821 
-826 GKLAELPNAARDG
+826 
-839 YIFEG
+839 FEG

-868 AHWKKNIV
+868 AHWKKNVV
-876 SATPSVKLSTSTYT
+876 SATPSVKLSTSAYT

-989 KSPKAKNLT
+989 KSPKAKSLT
-998 SYKKTTLKVKK
+998 SYKKTKLKVKK

-1028 TKYYSGWSSAKSVKT
+1028 AKYYSSWSSAKSVKT

>member
-53 GEDSVQ
+53 GKASVQ

-73 IEPGEGTGE
+73 GEGTGE
-82 EKKDETPASNA
+82 KKKDETPASNA
-93 WEATDFTYGEWV
+93 WEATDFTYGEWT

-119 AYLKTTI
+119 AYLKTTV

-133 DSGKAKLENNKDLVI
+133 DSGKAKLENNKNLVI
-148 PAKDPDGKK
+148 PEKDPTGKK

-183 NDTNWDSNVKE
+183 NDTNWDSSVKE

-201 NLAFQSNDLKEVTL
+201 NLAFQGNNLKEVTL

-250 AACAIDTLNFPE
+250 AACAIEKLNFSE
-262 TTDFPLAIDNIAF
+262 NTDFPLAIDNIAF
-275 FTNKIKS
+275 FNNKIKS

-295 AFRNNTGVEN
+295 AFRSNTGVEN
-305 GIVHLYIPKTKGSY
+305 GIVHLYIPKTKGNY

-328 FVGDAIPTEAWAEKP
+328 FVGDAIPAEAWAEKP
-343 WCTAHFTFDGTT
+343 WGTAHFTFDGTT

-368 NDTNLVLPDQT
+368 NDTNLVLPDQNA
-379 EAGEDVTAIGNG
+379 AGEDVTAIGDG
-391 TYGVGTFGY
+391 TNGVGTFGY
-400 TTADGTV
+400 KAADGTV

-444 VEFPETLKT
+444 VVFPETLKT

-468 IPDSVTSVGSGAFTN
+468 LPDSVASVGSGAFTN
-483 TEQATTHIE
+483 TEKATTHIE

-499 MTTIPNSMFTNQKIK
+499 MTAIPAGMFTNQKVK

-519 EGIKS
+519 EGIKT
-524 IGSRAFAGN
+524 IGVRAFAGN
-533 YVETLKISGT
+533 RVETLKISGT
-543 VEEIDDYAFWNN
+543 VEKIDDYAFWNN

-566 KIIGKYAFQRTQEYI
+566 KTIGRYAFQRTQEYI

-611 SIDLPTTVNV
+611 SIDLPTTVKV

-627 EGNAKVTLTSL
+627 EGNAKVTLISL
-638 VEDQVNATGDY
+638 VEDQVNAVGDY
-649 TKVAAAGAGHEIVLV
+649 AKVVAKGTAHEIVLV

-678 ETARADKDGKLA
+678 ETARTDKDGKLA
-690 ELPTAARDGYIF
+690 ELPG
-702 KGWFTAAEGGDAV
+702 
-715 TADTVFDKDTT
+715 
-726 VFAHWKAYSV
+726 
-736 VTFDAGEGK
+736 
-745 SDAETA
+745 
-751 RADKD
+751 
-756 GKLAELPT
+756 

-776 TAAEGGEAVTAD
+776 TAAEGGDAVTAE

-797 FAHWKAYSV
+797 Y
-806 VTFDAGEGKSDAETA
+806 
-821 RADKD
+821 
-826 GKLAELPNAARDG
+826 
-839 YIFEG
+839 
-844 WFTAAEGGDAVTA
+844 
-857 DTVFDKDTTVF
+857 
-868 AHWKKNIV
+868 AHWKKNVV
-876 SATPSVKLSTSTYT
+876 SATPNVKLSTSTYT

-989 KSPKAKNLT
+989 KSPKAKSLT
-998 SYKKTTLKVKK
+998 SYKKTKFKVKK

-1028 TKYYSGWSSAKSVKT
+1028 AKYYSSWSSAKSVKT

>member
-1 MDKKQSLAFLLSAMM
+1 M

-30 APADADASAKAATEQ
+30 APADDDASAKAATEQ
-45 SVENNQAK
+45 SVENNQATGK
-53 GEDSVQ
+53 ASVQ

-68 LPIVP
+68 LPIV
-73 IEPGEGTGE
+73 PGEGTGE

-93 WEATDFTYGEWV
+93 WEATDFTYGEWT
-105 IDSNAMLCPSNDTE
+105 IDKKDMLCPSNDAE
-119 AYLKTTI
+119 AYLKTTV
-126 WVVTGLS
+126 WAVTGLS

-148 PAKDPDGKK
+148 PEKDPTGKK
-157 VQGVGKDAFKKMG
+157 VQGVGKEAFKKMG

-176 PENVKTA
+176 PKNVKTA
-183 NDTNWDSNVKE
+183 NDTNWDSSVKE

-201 NLAFQSNDLKEVTL
+201 NLAFQGNDLKEVTL
-215 PEGVFYVAPNGF
+215 PEGVFYVATNGF
-227 SKNPNLKEVTFP
+227 SRNPNLKEVTFP

-250 AACAIDTLNFPE
+250 AACAIEKLNFSE
-262 TTDFPLAIDNIAF
+262 NTDFPLAIDNIAF
-275 FTNKIKS
+275 FNNKIKS
-282 VWLPDKTEKVTNM
+282 VWLPDKTEKVTKM
-295 AFRNNTGVEN
+295 AFRSNAGVEN
-305 GIVHLYIPKTKGSY
+305 GIVHLYIPKTKGNY

-328 FVGDAIPTEAWAEKP
+328 FVGDAIPAEAWAEKP
-343 WCTAHFTFDGTT
+343 WGTAHFAFDGTT

-368 NDTNLVLPDQT
+368 NDTNLVLPDQNA
-379 EAGEDVTAIGNG
+379 AGEDVTAIGNG
-391 TYGVGTFGY
+391 TNGVGTFGY
-400 TTADGTV
+400 KAADGTV

-432 TKTSEVKHGVKA
+432 TKTSEVKHGVKE

-468 IPDSVTSVGSGAFTN
+468 LPDSVTSVGGGAFTN
-483 TEQATTHIE
+483 TEKATTHIE

-499 MTTIPNSMFTNQKIK
+499 MTAIPASMFTNQKVK

-519 EGIKS
+519 EGIKT
-524 IGSRAFAGN
+524 IGARAFAGN
-533 YVETLKISGT
+533 RVETLKLSGT
-543 VEEIDDYAFWNN
+543 VEKIDEYAFWNN
-555 QMKELEIPGNV
+555 QIKELEIPGNV
-566 KIIGKYAFQRTQEYI
+566 KTIGRYAFQRTQDYI
-581 KATINKVVLHEGLES
+581 EATINKVVLHEGLES
-596 IGKKAFY
+596 IGKRAFY

-611 SIDLPTTVNV
+611 SIDLPTTVKV

-627 EGNAKVTLTSL
+627 EGNAKVTLISL
-638 VEDQVNATGDY
+638 VEDQVNAKGDY
-649 TKVAAAGAGHEIVLV
+649 TKVVAKGTAHEIVLV

-678 ETARADKDGKLA
+678 ETARTDKDGKLA
-690 ELPTAARDGYIF
+690 ELPD
-702 KGWFTAAEGGDAV
+702 
-715 TADTVFDKDTT
+715 
-726 VFAHWKAYSV
+726 
-736 VTFDAGEGK
+736 
-745 SDAETA
+745 
-751 RADKD
+751 
-756 GKLAELPT
+756 
-764 AARDGYTFEGWF
+764 AARDGYT
-776 TAAEGGEAVTAD
+776 
-788 TVFDKDTTV
+788 
-797 FAHWKAYSV
+797 
-806 VTFDAGEGKSDAETA
+806 
-821 RADKD
+821 
-826 GKLAELPNAARDG
+826 
-839 YIFEG
+839 FEG

-857 DTVFDKDTTVF
+857 DTVFDKDTIVF
-868 AHWKKNIV
+868 AHWKKNVV
-876 SATPSVKLSTSTYT
+876 SATPSVKLSTSAYT

-989 KSPKAKNLT
+989 KSPKAKSLT
-998 SYKKTTLKVKK
+998 SYKKTKLKVKK

-1028 TKYYSGWSSAKSVKT
+1028 AKYYSSWSSAKSVKT